1 MTPTSQPRL
10 ATQNAGAAFRTLWPL
25 LAVMLFFFGSWYL
38 AGKNIRTISDDNA
51 LVIRSQ
57 ETMTALGDVL
67 SAVQDAETG
76 QRGYL
81 LTGNDSYLEPYR
93 TAMGVA
99 STRLAAIEKTLA
111 DDPAQGDRL
120 KQLARKVQDKL
131 DELHETIELRRTQ
144 GLEAALSVVNSNR
157 GKAAMDD
164 IRSRLAAMRAI
175 ELDKR
180 ARRLAEMQSAYKA
193 ALTSGAA
200 SAALGIVL
208 TIFIAFLLRRHSRA
222 RERDAWL
229 QSGRLEL
236 ATATGG
242 DLDSGAL
249 ARASLAFLARF
260 TGAEAGMLFVPEAAG
275 FRQIGAVGTASSA
288 GDGNAEALRVGG
300 SLLGRAVDE
309 QRVLVV
315 SDVPPGY
322 FTVGSGLGQA
332 QPRHLVIAPSIHEG
346 EVSGVIEL
354 GFFGAVPAEVVE
366 LLELASGD
374 MAVALR
380 SAAYRARLSQLLA
393 QTQRQSEALQAQ
405 SEELRVSN
413 EELEEQSRALRASQ
427 HELEEQQAELE
438 QTNNQLSDQSQQ
450 LEDERDKLARAN
462 ATIVA
467 ESHKV
472 QRASQYKSE
481 FLANMSHELRTP
493 LNSALILSKLLGD
506 NRDGNLSEEQV
517 KFAKTIHASG
527 TDLLNLIN
535 DILDL
540 SKIEAGHIE
549 VRAERFGV
557 ERLLSD
563 IAALLGPVA
572 SEKGLSLDVSVAADC
587 PPVIESDRQRIEQIL
602 KNLLSNALK
611 FTEVGG
617 VSVSASA
624 TRDGQVVFS
633 VTDTGIGIAP
643 DQQARIFE
651 AFQQADGSISRRYGG
666 TGLGLS
672 ISQELARLLGGDITV
687 ESEPGKGSCFRLVV
701 ATRLATAERPALPV
715 SVPAAAPARAA
726 IAPPRPVIAQ
736 EAGPAP
742 LATRQAGAT
751 NGKVGSNGRRLILII
766 EDDVAFGQIVSDL
779 AEEMGF
785 RAKVA
790 HTASEALTAARA
802 ELPHAIVLD
811 VGLPDQSG
819 LSVLD
824 VLKHDMRTRHI
835 PIHVVSAM
843 DHSRKALSLGAVGYL
858 GKPATREEL
867 AGVLDSLE
875 RRLSQRPR
883 QVLVVEDDA
892 VQLDA
897 VRELLAL
904 ADVQTIGARSASECV
919 QALAQHTFDCMV
931 LDLTLPDAS
940 GFELLERLSEQS
952 AHALP
957 PIIVYTGR
965 ELSPAEEVRLGRYS
979 SSIIIKGA
987 RSPERLLDEVT
998 LFLHQVV
1005 SELPE
1010 SQQGMIRTAQH
1021 RDTAL
1026 EGRRVLIVEDD
1037 VRNIYALMNVLEP
1050 HGCKVSIARNGQE
1063 AIDALHAAAVGPAPI
1078 ELVLM
1083 DIMMPVK
1090 DGLTATR
1097 EIRLDGR
1104 FARLPIIALTAKAM
1118 PDDQQQ
1124 CIQAGASDYI
1134 AKPLDVDKL
1143 VSLIRVWLMA

>member
-1 MTPTSQPRL
+1 MTTTPKSRA
-10 ATQNAGAAFRTLWPL
+10 ATPAGTAFRTLLPL
-25 LAVMLFFFGSWYL
+25 LVVMLFFLGSGYL
-38 AGKNIRTISDDNA
+38 AGKNIQTIREGSA

-57 ETMTALGDVL
+57 ETMTALSDVL

-81 LTGNDSYLEPYR
+81 LTGDDSYLEPYR
-93 TAMGVA
+93 AALGLA
-99 STRLAAIEKTLA
+99 STRLDAMEKALA
-111 DDPAQGDRL
+111 DDPAQQDRL
-120 KQLARKVQDKL
+120 KLLARRVQDKL
-131 DELHETIELRRTQ
+131 DELRETIELRRTQ
-144 GLEAALSVVNSNR
+144 GLEPALAVVTSNR

-164 IRSRLAAMRAI
+164 IRARLAAMGAI

-180 ARRLAEMQSAYKA
+180 ARRLEEMESAYNT
-193 ALTSGAA
+193 ALTSGSA
-200 SAALGIVL
+200 SAVLGIVL
-208 TIFIAFLLRRHSRA
+208 TIFIAFLLRRHTRA

-229 QSGRLEL
+229 QRGRLEL

-249 ARASLAFLARF
+249 ARASLNFLARF
-260 TGAEAGMLFVPEAAG
+260 TGAEAGMLFVPAANG
-275 FRQIGAVGTASSA
+275 FQQIGAVGTASA
-288 GDGNAEALRVGG
+288 PDGSDLQRDGG

-309 QRVLVV
+309 KRALVV
-315 SDVPPGY
+315 ADVPPGY
-322 FTVGSGLGQA
+322 FTVASGLGQA

-380 SAAYRARLSQLLA
+380 SAAYRAKLSDLLA
-393 QTQRQSEALQAQ
+393 QTQRQSEALQVQ

-413 EELEEQSRALRASQ
+413 EELEEQSRALRGSQ

-438 QTNNQLSDQSQQ
+438 QTNNQLFDQSQQ
-450 LEDERDKLARAN
+450 LESERDKLARAN
-462 ATIVA
+462 AAIVA

-506 NRDGNLSEEQV
+506 NRDGNLSDEQV
-517 KFAKTIHASG
+517 KFARTIYSSG

-535 DILDL
+535 EILDL
-540 SKIEAGHIE
+540 SKIEAGHID
-549 VRAERFGV
+549 VHAERFGV
-557 ERLLSD
+557 EKLLAD

-572 SEKGLSLDVSVAADC
+572 SEKGLTLDVSMMADC

-602 KNLLSNALK
+602 KNLMSNALK
-611 FTEVGG
+611 FTETGG
-617 VSVSASA
+617 VTVTASA
-624 TRDGQVVFS
+624 ARNGRVAFS
-633 VTDTGIGIAP
+633 VTDSGIGIAP
-643 DQQARIFE
+643 EQQARIFE

-687 ESEPGKGSCFRLVV
+687 ESEPGKGSCFRLLV
-701 ATRLATAERPALPV
+701 AARLAAGERAAAP
-715 SVPAAAPARAA
+715 VPAPAPARAEM
-726 IAPPRPVIAQ
+726 PLPRPAMAQ
-736 EAGPAP
+736 EPR
-742 LATRQAGAT
+742 TAGAA
-751 NGKVGSNGRRLILII
+751 GKAGSNGRGLILVV
-766 EDDVAFGQIVSDL
+766 EDDIAFGQIVSDL
-779 AEEMGF
+779 AVEMGF
-785 RAKVA
+785 RAQVA
-790 HTASEALTAARA
+790 QTAGEALAAARA

-835 PIHVVSAM
+835 PIHVVSAT

-858 GKPATREEL
+858 GKPATRDEL
-867 AGVLDSLE
+867 ANVLLSLE

-883 QVLVVEDDA
+883 LVLVVEDDA

-904 ADVQTIGARSASECV
+904 ADVETIGARSAAECL

-931 LDLTLPDAS
+931 LDLSLPDAS
-940 GFELLERLSEQS
+940 GFELLEMLSEQS
-952 AHALP
+952 VDALP

-965 ELSPAEEVRLGRYS
+965 VLSPAEEVRLGRYS

-998 LFLHQVV
+998 LFLHKVV
-1005 SELPE
+1005 SDLPE

-1026 EGRRVLIVEDD
+1026 EGRRVLVVEDD

-1050 HGCKVSIARNGQE
+1050 HGCKVTIARNGQE
-1063 AIDALHAAAVGPAPI
+1063 AIDILAATVAGPAPI

-1097 EIRLDGR
+1097 EIRQDGR
-1104 FARLPIIALTAKAM
+1104 FGKLPIIALTAKAM

-1124 CIQAGASDYI
+1124 CIQAGANDYV

>member
-1 MTPTSQPRL
+1 MSMTSMPHSRL
-10 ATQNAGAAFRTLWPL
+10 ASQQAAAAFRTLWPL
-25 LAVMLFFFGSWYL
+25 LAVMLFFIATGLL
-38 AGKNIRTISDDNA
+38 AGENIRAVREGSA

-57 ETMTALGDVL
+57 ETMTALGEVL

-81 LTGNDSYLEPYR
+81 LTGDDSYLEPYR
-93 TAMGVA
+93 TALGAA
-99 STRLAAIEKTLA
+99 STRLEAMQKVLV
-111 DDPAQGDRL
+111 DDPAQGERL
-120 KQLARKVQDKL
+120 TLLARRVQDKL
-131 DELHETIELRRTQ
+131 DELHETIELRRTK
-144 GLEAALSVVNSNR
+144 GLDAALAVVTSNR

-164 IRSRLAAMRAI
+164 IRERLGAMGVI
-175 ELDKR
+175 EQGKR
-180 ARRLAEMQSAYKA
+180 AKRLEEMESAYRT

-200 SAALGIVL
+200 SAVLGIVL
-208 TIFIAFLLRRHSRA
+208 TIFIAIMLRRHSRA

-229 QSGRLEL
+229 QRGRLEL

-242 DLDSGAL
+242 DLDSATL
-249 ARASLAFLARF
+249 AQASLGFLVGFA
-260 TGAEAGMLFVPEAAG
+260 GAEAGMLFEPVAGG
-275 FRQIGAVGTASSA
+275 FRQIGAVGTAPASEGS
-288 GDGNAEALRVGG
+288 DTLRGNS

-309 QRVLVV
+309 KRVLVV

-354 GFFGAVPAEVVE
+354 GFFGAVPVIVVE

-380 SAAYRARLSQLLA
+380 SAAYRAKLTELLGH
-393 QTQRQSEALQAQ
+393 TQRQSESLQMQ

-413 EELEEQSRALRASQ
+413 EELEEQSRALRTSQ

-438 QTNNQLSDQSQQ
+438 QTNNQLFDQSQQ
-450 LEDERDKLARAN
+450 LETERNKLVRAN
-462 ATIVA
+462 AAIAA
-467 ESHKV
+467 ESQKV

-493 LNSALILSKLLGD
+493 LNSALILSKLLSD

-517 KFAKTIHASG
+517 KFARTIHSSG
-527 TDLLNLIN
+527 SDLLNLIN
-535 DILDL
+535 EILDL
-540 SKIEAGHIE
+540 SKIEAGQIE
-549 VRAERFGV
+549 VHAERFDV
-557 ERLLSD
+557 EKLLSD
-563 IAALLGPVA
+563 LEELLGPVA
-572 SEKGLSLDVSVAADC
+572 SEKGLSFETAVTPDC
-587 PPVIESDRQRIEQIL
+587 PAFIESDRQRIEQIL
-602 KNLLSNALK
+602 KNLLSNGLK
-611 FTEVGG
+611 FTEQGG
-617 VSVSASA
+617 VTVSASA
-624 TRDGQVVFS
+624 VRGGQVVFS
-633 VTDTGIGIAP
+633 VTDSGIGIEP

-672 ISQELARLLGGDITV
+672 ISQELARLLGGEITV
-687 ESEPGKGSCFRLVV
+687 ESELGKGSCFRLTV
-701 ATRLATAERPALPV
+701 AARLQTEERPSPPETAPVAALPRA
-715 SVPAAAPARAA
+715 SLPAKYSASE
-726 IAPPRPVIAQ
+726 Q
-736 EAGPAP
+736 EF
-742 LATRQAGAT
+742 RQT
-751 NGKVGSNGRRLILII
+751 TIPSSKVNNGRGLILIV
-766 EDDVAFGQIVSDL
+766 EDDVAFGEIVSDL
-779 AEEMGF
+779 AREMGF
-785 RAKVA
+785 RAHVA
-790 HTASEALTAARA
+790 QTASEALAAA
-802 ELPHAIVLD
+802 KGELPHAIVLD

-824 VLKHDMRTRHI
+824 ILKHDMRTRHI
-835 PIHVVSAM
+835 PIHVVSGQ

-858 GKPATREEL
+858 GKPASRDAL

-875 RRLSQRPR
+875 RRVSQRPR
-883 QVLVVEDDA
+883 LVLVVEDDA

-904 ADVQTIGARSASECV
+904 ADVETMGARSAAQCLE
-919 QALAQHTFDCMV
+919 ALAQHTFDCMV

-940 GFELLERLSEQS
+940 GFELLEMLSAQGP
-952 AHALP
+952 HPLP
-957 PIIVYTGR
+957 PVIVYTGR
-965 ELSPAEEVRLGRYS
+965 VLSPVEEVRLGRYS

-1010 SQQGMIRTAQH
+1010 SKQGMIRTARH
-1021 RDTAL
+1021 RDSTL
-1026 EGRRVLIVEDD
+1026 DGRRVLVVEDD

-1050 HGCKVSIARNGQE
+1050 HGCELTIARNGQE
-1063 AIDALHAAAVGPAPI
+1063 AIDALNTAVEGPAPI

-1097 EIRLDGR
+1097 EIRLDVR
-1104 FARLPIIALTAKAM
+1104 FAKLPIIALTAKAM
-1118 PDDQQQ
+1118 PDDQKQ
-1124 CIQAGASDYI
+1124 CIQAGANDYV

-1143 VSLIRVWLMA
+1143 VSLIRVWLTA

>member
-1 MTPTSQPRL
+1 MPTTPKPSV
-10 ATQNAGAAFRTLWPL
+10 ATQAGTGFRTLWPL
-25 LAVMLFFFGSWYL
+25 LAVMLFFLGSGFL
-38 AGKNIRTISDDNA
+38 AGKNIRTIREGNA

-81 LTGNDSYLEPYR
+81 LTGDDSYLEPYR
-93 TAMGVA
+93 TALGVA
-99 STRLAAIEKTLA
+99 STRLETVEKALA
-111 DDPAQGDRL
+111 DDPAQVDRL
-120 KQLARKVQDKL
+120 KLLARRVQDKL
-131 DELHETIELRRTQ
+131 DELHETIEVRRTQ
-144 GLEAALSVVNSNR
+144 GLEPTLAVVGSNR

-164 IRSRLAAMRAI
+164 IRARLAAMGAI

-180 ARRLAEMQSAYKA
+180 AKRLEEMESAYNT
-193 ALTSGAA
+193 ALSSGAA
-200 SAALGIVL
+200 SAVLGIVL
-208 TIFIAFLLRRHSRA
+208 TIFIAILLRRHTRA

-229 QSGRLEL
+229 QRGRLEL
-236 ATATGG
+236 TTATDG
-242 DLDSGAL
+242 DLDSGSL
-249 ARASLAFLARF
+249 ARASLGVLAGF
-260 TGAEAGMLFVPEAAG
+260 TGAQAGMLFVPEDNG
-275 FRQIGAVGTASSA
+275 FRQIGAVGTASA
-288 GDGNAEALRVGG
+288 PDGTDQLRDSG

-309 QRVLVV
+309 KRVLVV

-366 LLELASGD
+366 LLQLASGD

-380 SAAYRARLSQLLA
+380 SAAYRAKLSELLA
-393 QTQRQSEALQAQ
+393 QTQRQTEALQVQ

-413 EELEEQSRALRASQ
+413 EELEEQSRALRGSQ

-438 QTNNQLSDQSQQ
+438 QTNNQLFDQSQQ
-450 LEDERDKLARAN
+450 LENERDKLARAN
-462 ATIVA
+462 AAIVA
-467 ESHKV
+467 EADKV

-506 NRDGNLSEEQV
+506 NRDGNLSAEQV
-517 KFAKTIHASG
+517 KFARTIHSSG

-535 DILDL
+535 EILDL

-549 VRAERFGV
+549 VHAERFGV
-557 ERLLSD
+557 EKLLTD
-563 IAALLGPVA
+563 ISALLGPVA
-572 SEKGLSLDVSVAADC
+572 SEKGLTLDVSMTGDC
-587 PPVIESDRQRIEQIL
+587 PVVIESDRQRIEQIL

-611 FTEVGG
+611 FTETGG
-617 VSVSASA
+617 VTVSVSSASNGKVA
-624 TRDGQVVFS
+624 FA
-633 VTDTGIGIAP
+633 VTDSGIGIAP
-643 DQQARIFE
+643 EQQARIFD

-701 ATRLATAERPALPV
+701 ATRLATTERPAAPEAMSAMV
-715 SVPAAAPARAA
+715 PARAA
-726 IAPPRPVIAQ
+726 FAAGGVAMALEARPVA
-736 EAGPAP
+736 AP
-742 LATRQAGAT
+742 GNKA
-751 NGKVGSNGRRLILII
+751 SSSGRGLILII
-766 EDDVAFGQIVSDL
+766 EDDPAFGQIVSDL
-779 AEEMGF
+779 AVEMGF
-785 RAKVA
+785 RAQVA
-790 HTASEALTAARA
+790 RTAAEALAAART

-811 VGLPDQSG
+811 IGLPDQSG

-824 VLKHDMRTRHI
+824 VLKHDIRTRHI
-835 PIHVVSAM
+835 PIHVVSAT
-843 DHSRKALSLGAVGYL
+843 DHSRKALALGAVGYL

-867 AGVLDSLE
+867 GNVLLSLE

-883 QVLVVEDDA
+883 LVLVVEDDD

-897 VRELLAL
+897 VRQLLAL
-904 ADVQTIGARSASECV
+904 ADVETIGARSASECL
-919 QALAQHTFDCMV
+919 QALAQNTFDCMV

-940 GFELLERLSEQS
+940 GFELLELLSEQS
-952 AHALP
+952 PHALP

-965 ELSPAEEVRLGRYS
+965 VLSPAEEVRLGRYS

-998 LFLHQVV
+998 LFLHKVV
-1005 SELPE
+1005 SDLPE

-1063 AIDALHAAAVGPAPI
+1063 AIDALTTAVDGPSPI

-1083 DIMMPVK
+1083 DIMMPIK

-1097 EIRLDGR
+1097 EIRQDGR
-1104 FARLPIIALTAKAM
+1104 SSPSPPRRCRMTNSN
-1118 PDDQQQ
+1118 
-1124 CIQAGASDYI
+1124 ASR
-1134 AKPLDVDKL
+1134 PVQTTT
-1143 VSLIRVWLMA
+1143 

>member
-1 MTPTSQPRL
+1 MPSRSQLRP
-10 ATQNAGAAFRTLWPL
+10 ATRDTGATFRMLWPL
-25 LAVMLFFFGSWYL
+25 VAVMLFFLGSGFL
-38 AGKNIRTISDDNA
+38 AGKNIRTIQQGSA

-57 ETMTALGDVL
+57 ETMNAMGDVL

-81 LTGNDSYLEPYR
+81 LTGDESYLEPYR
-93 TAMGVA
+93 TALAVA
-99 STRLAAIEKTLA
+99 STRLDAMQRSLA

-120 KQLARKVQDKL
+120 KLLARRVQDKL
-131 DELHETIELRRTQ
+131 DELHATIELRRTQ
-144 GLEAALSVVNSNR
+144 GFDAALAVVSSNS

-164 IRSRLAAMRAI
+164 IRARLAAMRAI

-180 ARRLAEMQSAYKA
+180 AQRLSEMESAYA
-193 ALTSGAA
+193 TALSSGAA
-200 SAALGIVL
+200 SAVLGTLL
-208 TIFIAFLLRRHSRA
+208 TIFIAFLLRRHTRA

-229 QSGRLEL
+229 QRGRLEL

-242 DLDSGAL
+242 DLDGASL
-249 ARASLAFLARF
+249 ARASLGFLAGF
-260 TGAEAGMLFVPEAAG
+260 TGAQAGKLFVPGALG
-275 FRQIGAVGTASSA
+275 FQQIGAVGTATSPEDTASSA
-288 GDGNAEALRVGG
+288 QPLVGG
-300 SLLGRAVDE
+300 LLGRAVDE
-309 QRVLVV
+309 KRVLLVN
-315 SDVPPGY
+315 DVPPGY

-332 QPRHLVIAPSIHEG
+332 QPRHLVIAPSLHEG
-346 EVSGVIEL
+346 EVTGVIEL
-354 GFFGAVPAEVVE
+354 GFFGTVPAEVIE
-366 LLELASGD
+366 LLELASAD

-380 SAAYRARLSQLLA
+380 SAAYRSRLSELLA
-393 QTQRQSEALQAQ
+393 QTQRQSETLQVQ

-438 QTNNQLSDQSQQ
+438 QTNSQLFEQSQQ
-450 LEDERDKLARAN
+450 LEEERDKLARAN
-462 ATIVA
+462 AGIVA

-506 NRDGNLSEEQV
+506 NRDGNLSAEQV
-517 KFAKTIHASG
+517 KFARTIHASG

-535 DILDL
+535 EILDL

-549 VRAERFGV
+549 VHAERFGV
-557 ERLLSD
+557 EKLLSD
-563 IAALLGPVA
+563 ISALLGPVA
-572 SEKGLSLDVSVAADC
+572 SEKGLSLEVSMSADC
-587 PPVIESDRQRIEQIL
+587 PAMIESDRQRIEQIL

-611 FTEVGG
+611 FTEAGSVA
-617 VSVSASA
+617 VSASA
-624 TRDGQVVFS
+624 TRDGKVVFA
-633 VTDTGIGIAP
+633 VRDTGIGIAAE
-643 DQQARIFE
+643 QQARIFE

-701 ATRLATAERPALPV
+701 ATKLATQEPPAPPVAAAPVAPPRATRADVRPALV
-715 SVPAAAPARAA
+715 NTRAA
-726 IAPPRPVIAQ
+726 GD
-736 EAGPAP
+736 AGNKP
-742 LATRQAGAT
+742 
-751 NGKVGSNGRRLILII
+751 GSSGRGLILII
-766 EDDVAFGQIVSDL
+766 EDDVAFGEIVSDL
-779 AEEMGF
+779 AHEMGF

-790 HTASEALTAARA
+790 QTAGEALAAARA
-802 ELPHAIVLD
+802 EPPHAIVLD
-811 VGLPDQSG
+811 IGLPDQSG

-835 PIHVVSAM
+835 PIHVVSAT
-843 DHSRKALSLGAVGYL
+843 DHSHKALSLGAVGYL

-883 QVLVVEDDA
+883 RVLVVEDDA

-897 VRELLAL
+897 VRELLAV
-904 ADVQTIGARSASECV
+904 ADVETIGARSASECLQV
-919 QALAQHTFDCMV
+919 LEQHSFDCMV

-940 GFELLERLSEQS
+940 GFELLELLTEKSL
-952 AHALP
+952 HALP
-957 PIIVYTGR
+957 PVIVYTGR
-965 ELSPAEEVRLGRYS
+965 VLSPAEEVRLGRYS

-998 LFLHQVV
+998 LFLHKVV
-1005 SELPE
+1005 SDLPE

-1026 EGRRVLIVEDD
+1026 EGRRVLVVEDD

-1050 HGCKVSIARNGQE
+1050 HGCKVSIARNGQD
-1063 AIDALHAAAVGPAPI
+1063 AIDALTAAVDGPAPI

-1097 EIRLDGR
+1097 EIRQDGR
-1104 FARLPIIALTAKAM
+1104 FGKLPIIALTAKAM

-1124 CIQAGASDYI
+1124 CIQAGANDYI

>member
-1 MTPTSQPRL
+1 MPSSPKPR
-10 ATQNAGAAFRTLWPL
+10 AAIQTGTASRTLWPL
-25 LAVMLFFFGSWYL
+25 LAVMVFFL
-38 AGKNIRTISDDNA
+38 ASGFLAVKNIHTIREGSA

-57 ETMTALGDVL
+57 ETMTALADVL
-67 SAVQDAETG
+67 SSVQDAETG

-81 LTGNDSYLEPYR
+81 LTGDDNYLEPYR
-93 TAMGVA
+93 AALGVA
-99 STRLAAIEKTLA
+99 STRLEAVKEALA
-111 DDPAQGDRL
+111 DDPAQRDRL
-120 KQLARKVQDKL
+120 KLLARRVQDKL
-131 DELHETIELRRTQ
+131 DELHETIEVRRTQ
-144 GLEAALSVVNSNR
+144 GLEPTLAVVGSNR

-164 IRSRLAAMRAI
+164 IRARLAAMGAV

-180 ARRLAEMQSAYKA
+180 ARRLEEMESAYSA
-193 ALTSGAA
+193 ALSSGAA
-200 SAALGIVL
+200 SAVLGIVL
-208 TIFIAFLLRRHSRA
+208 TIFIAFLLRRHTRA

-229 QSGRLEL
+229 QRGRLEL

-242 DLDSGAL
+242 DLDSVAL
-249 ARASLAFLARF
+249 ARASLGFLTRF
-260 TGAEAGMLFVPEAAG
+260 TGAEAGMLFEPATTG
-275 FRQIGAVGTASSA
+275 FRQIGAVGAASSP
-288 GDGNAEALRVGG
+288 DGASVQRDRG

-309 QRVLVV
+309 KRVLVV

-366 LLELASGD
+366 LLELASAD

-380 SAAYRARLSQLLA
+380 SAAYRARLSELLA
-393 QTQRQSEALQAQ
+393 QTQRQTEALQVQ
-405 SEELRVSN
+405 SEELKVSN
-413 EELEEQSRALRASQ
+413 EELEEQSRALRGSQ

-438 QTNNQLSDQSQQ
+438 QTNSQLFDQSQQ
-450 LEDERDKLARAN
+450 LEEERDKLARAN
-462 ATIVA
+462 AAILA

-506 NRDGNLSEEQV
+506 NRDGNLTAEQV
-517 KFAKTIHASG
+517 KFARTIHSSG
-527 TDLLNLIN
+527 TDLLVLIN
-535 DILDL
+535 EILDL

-549 VRAERFGV
+549 VHAERFGV
-557 ERLLSD
+557 EKLLSG

-572 SEKGLSLDVSVAADC
+572 SEKGLSLDVLMTADC

-611 FTEVGG
+611 FTEQGG
-617 VSVSASA
+617 VTVSASA
-624 TRDGQVVFS
+624 SGDGHIVFS

-643 DQQARIFE
+643 QQQARIFE

-701 ATRLATAERPALPV
+701 ATRLATAARPAV
-715 SVPAAAPARAA
+715 SVAVTAAASARATYVANTPAAAPE
-726 IAPPRPVIAQ
+726 PRPTSGGGNRADST
-736 EAGPAP
+736 ERG
-742 LATRQAGAT
+742 
-751 NGKVGSNGRRLILII
+751 LILIV
-766 EDDVAFGQIVSDL
+766 EDDIAFGQIVSDL
-779 AEEMGF
+779 ATEMGF
-785 RAKVA
+785 RARVA
-790 HTASEALTAARA
+790 QTAGEALAAARA

-824 VLKHDMRTRHI
+824 VLKRDMHTRHI
-835 PIHVVSAM
+835 PIHVVSAL
-843 DHSRKALSLGAVGYL
+843 DHSRKALSLGAVGFL
-858 GKPATREEL
+858 GKPATRDEL
-867 AGVLDSLE
+867 ADVLLSLE
-875 RRLSQRPR
+875 RRLSLRPR
-883 QVLVVEDDA
+883 LVLVVEDDA

-904 ADVQTIGARSASECV
+904 ADVQTIGARSAAECL
-919 QALAQHTFDCMV
+919 QALGEHSFDCMV
-931 LDLTLPDAS
+931 LDLTLSDAS
-940 GFELLERLSEQS
+940 GFELLEMLSAQS
-952 AHALP
+952 AEALP

-965 ELSPAEEVRLGRYS
+965 VLSTAEEVRLGRYS
-979 SSIIIKGA
+979 RSIIIKGA

-1010 SQQGMIRTAQH
+1010 SKQGMLRTAQH

-1050 HGCKVSIARNGQE
+1050 HGCKVTIARNGQE
-1063 AIDALHAAAVGPAPI
+1063 AIDVLTAAVTGPAPI

-1090 DGLTATR
+1090 DGLTASR
-1097 EIRLDGR
+1097 EIRQDGR
-1104 FARLPIIALTAKAM
+1104 FDTLPIIALTAKAM

-1124 CIQAGASDYI
+1124 CIQAGANDYV

-1143 VSLIRVWLMA
+1143 VSLIRVWLTA

>member
-1 MTPTSQPRL
+1 MPSSQARL
-10 ATQNAGAAFRTLWPL
+10 ATRDTGTALRTLWPL
-25 LAVMLFFFGSWYL
+25 LAVMVFFLGSGFL
-38 AGKNIRTISDDNA
+38 AGKNIQTIREGSA

-57 ETMTALGDVL
+57 ETMTAMGDVL

-81 LTGNDSYLEPYR
+81 LTGDESYLEPYR
-93 TAMGVA
+93 TALGVA
-99 STRLAAIEKTLA
+99 STRLEAMESALEG
-111 DDPAQGDRL
+111 DPAQKDRL
-120 KQLARKVQDKL
+120 KLLARRVQDKM

-144 GLEAALSVVNSNR
+144 GFDAALAVVNSNS

-164 IRSRLAAMRAI
+164 IRARLAAMRAI

-180 ARRLAEMQSAYKA
+180 AQRLQEMDAAYNA
-193 ALTSGAA
+193 ALSSGTA
-200 SAALGIVL
+200 SAVLGTVL
-208 TIFIAFLLRRHSRA
+208 TIFIAFLLRRHTRA

-229 QSGRLEL
+229 QRGRLEL

-242 DLDSGAL
+242 DLDSGTL
-249 ARASLAFLARF
+249 ARTSLGFLARF
-260 TGAEAGMLFVPEAAG
+260 TGAEAGMLFVPEATG
-275 FRQIGAVGTASSA
+275 FKQIGAVGTAA
-288 GDGNAEALRVGG
+288 VADAPDGGELRGSG

-309 QRVLVV
+309 KRVIVV
-315 SDVPPGY
+315 SDVPTGY

-354 GFFGAVPAEVVE
+354 GFFGEVPADVVE
-366 LLELASGD
+366 LLERASGD

-380 SAAYRARLSQLLA
+380 SAAYRARLSELLKE
-393 QTQRQSEALQAQ
+393 TQRQSETLQVQ

-413 EELEEQSRALRASQ
+413 EELEEHSRALRSSQ

-438 QTNNQLSDQSQQ
+438 QTNNQLFDQSQQ

-462 ATIVA
+462 AAIVA
-467 ESHKV
+467 ESNNV

-506 NRDGNLSEEQV
+506 NRDGNLTAEQV
-517 KFAKTIHASG
+517 KFARTIHASG

-535 DILDL
+535 EILDL

-549 VRAERFGV
+549 VQAERFGV
-557 ERLLSD
+557 DKLLSD
-563 IAALLGPVA
+563 ISALLGPVA
-572 SEKGLSLDVSVAADC
+572 SEKGLSFEVSTTADC
-587 PPVIESDRQRIEQIL
+587 PAVIESDRQRIEQIL

-611 FTEVGG
+611 FTEAGG
-617 VSVSASA
+617 VSVVASA
-624 TRDGQVVFS
+624 TRDGKVAFS
-633 VTDTGIGIAP
+633 VTDSGIGIAP
-643 DQQARIFE
+643 EQQSRIFE

-672 ISQELARLLGGDITV
+672 ISQELARLLGGDISV

-701 ATRLATAERPALPV
+701 AARLASGERPA
-715 SVPAAAPARAA
+715 APAV
-726 IAPPRPVIAQ
+726 IPVQAPPR
-736 EAGPAP
+736 AP
-742 LATRQAGAT
+742 LAHPRPAT
-751 NGKVGSNGRRLILII
+751 SQDLRAAPPGNNGRGLILVI
-766 EDDVAFGQIVSDL
+766 EDDVAFGEIVSDL
-779 AEEMGF
+779 AQEMGF
-785 RAKVA
+785 RTRVA
-790 HTASEALTAARA
+790 HTAGDALAVART

-811 VGLPDQSG
+811 IGLPDQSG

-843 DHSRKALSLGAVGYL
+843 DHSHKALSLGAVGYL
-858 GKPATREEL
+858 NKPATREQL
-867 AGVLDSLE
+867 AGVFDSLE
-875 RRLSQRPR
+875 RRLLQRPR
-883 QVLVVEDDA
+883 RVLVVEDDA

-897 VRELLAL
+897 VRELLAV
-904 ADVQTIGARSASECV
+904 ADVETIGAQSASECL
-919 QALAQHTFDCMV
+919 QALAEHSFDCMV

-940 GFELLERLSEQS
+940 GFELLELLTEKSL
-952 AHALP
+952 HALP
-957 PIIVYTGR
+957 PVIVYTGR
-965 ELSPAEEVRLGRYS
+965 VLSPAEEVRLGRYS

-998 LFLHQVV
+998 LFLHKVV
-1005 SELPE
+1005 SDLPE

-1050 HGCKVSIARNGQE
+1050 HGCKVTIARNGQE
-1063 AIDALHAAAVGPAPI
+1063 AIDTLTNAVEGPAPI

-1097 EIRLDGR
+1097 EIRQDGR
-1104 FARLPIIALTAKAM
+1104 FGKLPIIALTAKAM

-1124 CIQAGASDYI
+1124 CIQAGASDYV

>member
-1 MTPTSQPRL
+1 MPTTPKPRV
-10 ATQNAGAAFRTLWPL
+10 ATQAGTGFRTLWPL
-25 LAVMLFFFGSWYL
+25 LAVMLFFLGSGFL
-38 AGKNIRTISDDNA
+38 AGKNIHTIREGNA

-81 LTGNDSYLEPYR
+81 LTGDDSYLEPYR
-93 TAMGVA
+93 TALGVA
-99 STRLAAIEKTLA
+99 STRLETVEKSLA
-111 DDPAQGDRL
+111 DDPAQVDRL
-120 KQLARKVQDKL
+120 KLLARRVQDKL
-131 DELHETIELRRTQ
+131 DELHETIEVRRTQ
-144 GLEAALSVVNSNR
+144 GLEPTLEVVGSNR

-164 IRSRLAAMRAI
+164 IRARLASMGAI

-180 ARRLAEMQSAYKA
+180 AKRLEEMESAYNA
-193 ALTSGAA
+193 ALSSGAA
-200 SAALGIVL
+200 SAVLGILL
-208 TIFIAFLLRRHSRA
+208 TIFIAILLRRHTRA

-229 QSGRLEL
+229 QRGRLEL
-236 ATATGG
+236 TTATGG
-242 DLDSGAL
+242 DLDSGSL
-249 ARASLAFLARF
+249 ARASLGFLAGF
-260 TGAEAGMLFVPEAAG
+260 TGAQAGMLFVPEDNG
-275 FRQIGAVGTASSA
+275 FRQIGAVGTASA
-288 GDGNAEALRVGG
+288 PDGTDQLRDSG

-309 QRVLVV
+309 KRVLVV
-315 SDVPPGY
+315 SDVPQGY

-354 GFFGAVPAEVVE
+354 GFFSAVPSEVVE
-366 LLELASGD
+366 LLQLASGD

-380 SAAYRARLSQLLA
+380 SAAYRAKLSELLA
-393 QTQRQSEALQAQ
+393 QTQRQTEALQVQ

-413 EELEEQSRALRASQ
+413 EELEEQSRALRGSQ

-438 QTNNQLSDQSQQ
+438 QTNNQLFDQSQQ
-450 LEDERDKLARAN
+450 LENERDKLARAN
-462 ATIVA
+462 AAIVA
-467 ESHKV
+467 EADKV

-506 NRDGNLSEEQV
+506 NRDGNLSAEQV
-517 KFAKTIHASG
+517 KFARTIHSSG

-535 DILDL
+535 EILDL

-549 VRAERFGV
+549 VHAERFGV
-557 ERLLSD
+557 EKLLTD
-563 IAALLGPVA
+563 ISALLGPVA
-572 SEKGLSLDVSVAADC
+572 SEKGLTLDVSMTADC
-587 PPVIESDRQRIEQIL
+587 PVVIESDRQRIEQIL

-611 FTEVGG
+611 FTETGG
-617 VSVSASA
+617 VTVSVSSA
-624 TRDGQVVFS
+624 GNGKVAFA
-633 VTDTGIGIAP
+633 VTDSGIGIAP
-643 DQQARIFE
+643 EQQARIFD

-701 ATRLATAERPALPV
+701 ATRLATTERPAAPEALPAPV
-715 SVPAAAPARAA
+715 PARAPFA
-726 IAPPRPVIAQ
+726 AGGVAMAL
-736 EAGPAP
+736 EARP
-742 LATRQAGAT
+742 LAAPGSKAS
-751 NGKVGSNGRRLILII
+751 SNGRGLILII
-766 EDDVAFGQIVSDL
+766 EDDPAFGQIVSDL
-779 AEEMGF
+779 ALEMGF
-785 RAKVA
+785 RAQVA
-790 HTASEALTAARA
+790 QTAAEALAAART

-811 VGLPDQSG
+811 IGLPDQSG

-824 VLKHDMRTRHI
+824 VLKHDIRTRHI
-835 PIHVVSAM
+835 PIHVVSAT
-843 DHSRKALSLGAVGYL
+843 DHSRKALALGAVGYL

-867 AGVLDSLE
+867 GNVLLSLE

-883 QVLVVEDDA
+883 LVLVVEDDD

-897 VRELLAL
+897 VRQLLAL
-904 ADVQTIGARSASECV
+904 ADVETIGARSASECL
-919 QALAQHTFDCMV
+919 QALAQNTFDCMV
-931 LDLTLPDAS
+931 LDLSLPDAS
-940 GFELLERLSEQS
+940 GFELLELLSEQS
-952 AHALP
+952 PHALP

-965 ELSPAEEVRLGRYS
+965 VLSPSEEVRLGRYS

-998 LFLHQVV
+998 LFLHKVV
-1005 SELPE
+1005 SDLPE
-1010 SQQGMIRTAQH
+1010 SQQGMIRSAQH

-1026 EGRRVLIVEDD
+1026 EGRRVLVVEDD

-1050 HGCKVSIARNGQE
+1050 HGCKVTIARNGQE
-1063 AIDALHAAAVGPAPI
+1063 AIDVLTAAVGGPSPI

-1097 EIRLDGR
+1097 EIRQDGR
-1104 FARLPIIALTAKAM
+1104 FGKLPIIALTAKAM

-1124 CIQAGASDYI
+1124 CIQAGANDYV

>member
-1 MTPTSQPRL
+1 MPSSQARL
-10 ATQNAGAAFRTLWPL
+10 ATRDTGSAFRTLWPL
-25 LAVMLFFFGSWYL
+25 LAVMLFFLGSGFL
-38 AGKNIRTISDDNA
+38 AGKNIQTIRKGSA

-57 ETMTALGDVL
+57 ETMNAMGDVL

-81 LTGNDSYLEPYR
+81 LTGDESYLEPYR
-93 TAMGVA
+93 TALAVA
-99 STRLAAIEKTLA
+99 STRLEAMESALS
-111 DDPAQGDRL
+111 DDPAQRDRL
-120 KQLARKVQDKL
+120 KLLSRRVQDKM
-131 DELHETIELRRTQ
+131 DELRETIDLRRSQ
-144 GLEAALSVVNSNR
+144 GFEAALAVVNSNS

-164 IRSRLAAMRAI
+164 IRARLAAMRAI

-180 ARRLAEMQSAYKA
+180 AERLAEMESAYNT
-193 ALTSGAA
+193 ALSSGTA
-200 SAALGIVL
+200 SAVLGTVL
-208 TIFIAFLLRRHSRA
+208 TIFIAFLLRRHTRA

-229 QSGRLEL
+229 QRGRLEL

-242 DLDSGAL
+242 DLDSGTL
-249 ARASLAFLARF
+249 ARTSLGFLARF
-260 TGAEAGMLFVPEAAG
+260 TGAEAGMLFVPEGSG
-275 FRQIGAVGTASSA
+275 FRQIGAVGTASPTDA
-288 GDGNAEALRVGG
+288 PEDGELRGSG

-309 QRVLVV
+309 KRVIVV

-332 QPRHLVIAPSIHEG
+332 QPRHLVIAPSLHEG

-366 LLELASGD
+366 LLERASGD

-380 SAAYRARLSQLLA
+380 SAAYRARLSELLA
-393 QTQRQSEALQAQ
+393 KTQRQSETLQVQ

-438 QTNNQLSDQSQQ
+438 QTNNQLFDQSQQ

-462 ATIVA
+462 AAIVA
-467 ESHKV
+467 ESNNV

-506 NRDGNLSEEQV
+506 NREGNLSAEQV
-517 KFAKTIHASG
+517 KFARTIHASG

-535 DILDL
+535 EILDL

-549 VRAERFGV
+549 VHAERFGV
-557 ERLLSD
+557 EKLLTD
-563 IAALLGPVA
+563 ISALLGPVA
-572 SEKGLSLDVSVAADC
+572 NEKGLTFDVSATADC
-587 PPVIESDRQRIEQIL
+587 PAIIESDRQRIEQIL

-611 FTEVGG
+611 FTDVGG
-617 VSVSASA
+617 VSVVASA
-624 TRDGQVVFS
+624 THDGKVAFA
-633 VTDTGIGIAP
+633 VTDSGIGIEP
-643 DQQARIFE
+643 EQQSRIFE

-672 ISQELARLLGGDITV
+672 ISQELARLLGGDISV
-687 ESEPGKGSCFRLVV
+687 QSEPGKGSCFRLVV
-701 ATRLATAERPALPV
+701 AARLASTERPAASAAV
-715 SVPAAAPARAA
+715 SVPAAMAPV
-726 IAPPRPVIAQ
+726 RPAKAQ
-736 EAGPAP
+736 DTRSPAP
-742 LATRQAGAT
+742 S
-751 NGKVGSNGRRLILII
+751 SNGRGLILII
-766 EDDVAFGQIVSDL
+766 EDDIAFGEIVSDL
-779 AEEMGF
+779 AQEMGF
-785 RAKVA
+785 RAQVA
-790 HTASEALTAARA
+790 RTASEALAAARS

-811 VGLPDQSG
+811 IGLPDQSG

-843 DHSRKALSLGAVGYL
+843 DHSHKALSLGAVGYL

-883 QVLVVEDDA
+883 RVLVVEDDA

-897 VRELLAL
+897 VRELLAV
-904 ADVQTIGARSASECV
+904 ADVETIGARSASECL
-919 QALAQHTFDCMV
+919 QALEQHSFDCMV

-940 GFELLERLSEQS
+940 GFELLELLTEKSV
-952 AHALP
+952 HALP
-957 PIIVYTGR
+957 PVIVYTGR
-965 ELSPAEEVRLGRYS
+965 VLSQAEEMRLGRYS

-998 LFLHQVV
+998 LFLHKVV
-1005 SELPE
+1005 SDLPE

-1050 HGCKVSIARNGQE
+1050 HGCKVTIARNGQE
-1063 AIDALHAAAVGPAPI
+1063 AIDTLTNAVDGPAPI

-1097 EIRLDGR
+1097 EIRQDGR
-1104 FARLPIIALTAKAM
+1104 FSKLPIIALTAKAM

-1124 CIQAGASDYI
+1124 CIQAGASDYV

>member
-1 MTPTSQPRL
+1 M
-10 ATQNAGAAFRTLWPL
+10 
-25 LAVMLFFFGSWYL
+25 VFFLGSGFL
-38 AGKNIRTISDDNA
+38 AGKNIATIREDNT

-57 ETMTALGDVL
+57 ETMTAMGDVL

-81 LTGNDSYLEPYR
+81 LTGDEGYLEPYR
-93 TAMGVA
+93 TALAVA
-99 STRLAAIEKTLA
+99 STRLEAMESALT
-111 DDPAQGDRL
+111 DDPAQRDRL
-120 KQLARKVQDKL
+120 KLLSRRVQDKL

-144 GLEAALSVVNSNR
+144 GFEAALAVVNSNS

-164 IRSRLAAMRAI
+164 IRARLASMRAI

-180 ARRLAEMQSAYKA
+180 AQRLAEMESAYNT
-193 ALTSGAA
+193 ALSSGTA
-200 SAALGIVL
+200 SAVLGTVL
-208 TIFIAFLLRRHSRA
+208 TIFIAFLLRRHTRA

-229 QSGRLEL
+229 QRGRLEL

-242 DLDSGAL
+242 DLDSGTL
-249 ARASLAFLARF
+249 ARTSLGFLARF
-260 TGAEAGMLFVPEAAG
+260 TGAEAGMLFVPEDAG
-275 FRQIGAVGTASSA
+275 FRQIGAVGTASATDAPES
-288 GDGNAEALRVGG
+288 GELRGSG

-309 QRVLVV
+309 KRVIVV

-354 GFFGAVPAEVVE
+354 GFFAAVPAEVVE
-366 LLELASGD
+366 LLERASGD

-380 SAAYRARLSQLLA
+380 SAAYRAKLSELLA
-393 QTQRQSEALQAQ
+393 KTQRQSETLQVQ

-438 QTNNQLSDQSQQ
+438 QTNNQLFDQSQQ

-462 ATIVA
+462 AAIVA
-467 ESHKV
+467 ESNNV

-506 NRDGNLSEEQV
+506 NRDGNLSAEQV
-517 KFAKTIHASG
+517 KFARTIHASG

-535 DILDL
+535 EILDL

-549 VRAERFGV
+549 VHAERFGV
-557 ERLLSD
+557 EKLLAD
-563 IAALLGPVA
+563 ISALLGPVA
-572 SEKGLSLDVSVAADC
+572 NEKGLTFDVSATADC
-587 PPVIESDRQRIEQIL
+587 PAIIESDRQRIEQIL

-617 VSVSASA
+617 VSVVASS
-624 TRDGQVVFS
+624 TRDGKVAFA
-633 VTDTGIGIAP
+633 VTDSGIGIAP
-643 DQQARIFE
+643 EQQSRIFE

-672 ISQELARLLGGDITV
+672 ISQELARLLGGDISV

-701 ATRLATAERPALPV
+701 ATRLANAERPAAPEAAPV
-715 SVPAAAPARAA
+715 SAPATLAPARAA
-726 IAPPRPVIAQ
+726 KAQ
-736 EAGPAP
+736 D
-742 LATRQAGAT
+742 TRTAAA
-751 NGKVGSNGRRLILII
+751 GSNGRGLILII
-766 EDDVAFGQIVSDL
+766 EDDIAFGEIVSDL
-779 AEEMGF
+779 AQEMGF
-785 RAKVA
+785 RAQVA
-790 HTASEALTAARA
+790 RTASDALAAARA

-811 VGLPDQSG
+811 IGLPDQSG

-843 DHSRKALSLGAVGYL
+843 DHSHKALSLGAVGYL

-883 QVLVVEDDA
+883 RVLVVEDDA

-897 VRELLAL
+897 VRELLAV
-904 ADVQTIGARSASECV
+904 ADVETIGARSASECL
-919 QALAQHTFDCMV
+919 QSLEQHSFDCMV

-940 GFELLERLSEQS
+940 GFELLELLTEKSM
-952 AHALP
+952 HALP
-957 PIIVYTGR
+957 PVIVYTGR
-965 ELSPAEEVRLGRYS
+965 VLSQAEEMRLGRYS

-998 LFLHQVV
+998 LFLHKVV
-1005 SELPE
+1005 SDLPE
-1010 SQQGMIRTAQH
+1010 SQQGMIRSAQH

-1050 HGCKVSIARNGQE
+1050 HGCRVTIARNGQE
-1063 AIDALHAAAVGPAPI
+1063 AIDTLTRAVEGPAPI

-1097 EIRLDGR
+1097 EIRQDGR
-1104 FARLPIIALTAKAM
+1104 FGKLPIIALTAKAM

-1124 CIQAGASDYI
+1124 CIHAGASDYV

>member
-1 MTPTSQPRL
+1 MTATSTPRL
-10 ATQNAGAAFRTLWPL
+10 ASQAGTAFRTLWPL
-25 LAVMLFFFGSWYL
+25 LAVMLFFLGSGFL
-38 AGKNIRTISDDNA
+38 AGKNIRTIREGSA

-81 LTGNDSYLEPYR
+81 LTGDDSYLEPYR
-93 TAMGVA
+93 TALGVA
-99 STRLAAIEKTLA
+99 STRLDAMERALV

-120 KQLARKVQDKL
+120 KLLARRVQDKL

-144 GLEAALSVVNSNR
+144 GLEPALAVVGSNR

-164 IRSRLAAMRAI
+164 IRARLAAMGAI

-180 ARRLAEMQSAYKA
+180 AKRLEEMESAYSA
-193 ALTSGAA
+193 ALSSGAA
-200 SAALGIVL
+200 SAVLGVVL
-208 TIFIAFLLRRHSRA
+208 TIFIAFLLRRYTRA

-229 QSGRLEL
+229 QTGRLEL

-242 DLDSGAL
+242 DLESGTL
-249 ARASLAFLARF
+249 ARASLGFLARF
-260 TGAEAGMLFVPEAAG
+260 TGAEAGMLFVPTATG
-275 FRQIGAVGTASSA
+275 FQQIGAVGIAA
-288 GDGNAEALRVGG
+288 AADGTEAVRDGA

-309 QRVLVV
+309 KRVLLV

-332 QPRHLVIAPSIHEG
+332 QPRHLVIAPSFHEG

-354 GFFGAVPAEVVE
+354 GFFGAVPADVVQ
-366 LLELASGD
+366 LLELASSD

-380 SAAYRARLSQLLA
+380 SAAYRAKLSELLA
-393 QTQRQSEALQAQ
+393 QTQRQSESLQVQ

-413 EELEEQSRALRASQ
+413 EELEEQSRALRGSQ

-438 QTNNQLSDQSQQ
+438 QTNNQLFDQSQQ
-450 LEDERDKLARAN
+450 LESERDKLARAN
-462 ATIVA
+462 AAIRA
-467 ESHKV
+467 ESLKV

-506 NRDGNLSEEQV
+506 NRDGNLSQEQV
-517 KFAKTIHASG
+517 KFARTIHSSG

-535 DILDL
+535 EILDL

-549 VRAERFGV
+549 VHAERFGV
-557 ERLLSD
+557 EKLLAD
-563 IAALLGPVA
+563 VAAVLGPVA
-572 SEKGLSLDVSVAADC
+572 SEKGLTLDVSMMSDC
-587 PPVIESDRQRIEQIL
+587 PAVIESDRQRIEQIL

-611 FTEVGG
+611 FTESGG
-617 VSVSASA
+617 VTVSASA
-624 TRDGQVVFS
+624 TRDGRVAFA

-643 DQQARIFE
+643 EQQVRIFE

-687 ESEPGKGSCFRLVV
+687 ESEPGRGSCFRLVV
-701 ATRLATAERPALPV
+701 AARLPQ
-715 SVPAAAPARAA
+715 PAAAVAPAPASTVIRPAMA
-726 IAPPRPVIAQ
+726 QETRPAPP
-736 EAGPAP
+736 GM
-742 LATRQAGAT
+742 RQASDAGAT
-751 NGKVGSNGRRLILII
+751 VSSDGRGLILIV
-766 EDDVAFGQIVSDL
+766 EDDIAFGEIVSDL
-779 AEEMGF
+779 AKEMGF
-785 RAKVA
+785 RARVA
-790 HTASEALTAARA
+790 HTAGEALAAARA

-858 GKPATREEL
+858 GKPATRDEL
-867 AGVLDSLE
+867 ADVLLSLE
-875 RRLSQRPR
+875 RRLSLRPR
-883 QVLVVEDDA
+883 LVLVVEDDD

-904 ADVQTIGARSASECV
+904 ADVETIGARSASECL

-931 LDLTLPDAS
+931 LDLSLPDAS
-940 GFELLERLSEQS
+940 GFELLEMLSEQS
-952 AHALP
+952 PHALP

-965 ELSPAEEVRLGRYS
+965 VLSPAEEVRLGRYS

-1010 SQQGMIRTAQH
+1010 SKQGMLRTAQH

-1026 EGRRVLIVEDD
+1026 EGRRVLVVEDD

-1050 HGCKVSIARNGQE
+1050 HGCKVTIARNGQE
-1063 AIDALHAAAVGPAPI
+1063 AIDVLTAAVAGPSPI

-1097 EIRLDGR
+1097 EIRQDGR
-1104 FARLPIIALTAKAM
+1104 FSKLPIIALTAKAM

-1124 CIQAGASDYI
+1124 CIQAGASDYV

>member
-1 MTPTSQPRL
+1 MPSMPQSRL
-10 ATQNAGAAFRTLWPL
+10 AAQQTAAAFRTLWPL
-25 LAVMLFFFGSWYL
+25 LAVMVFFVGTGFL
-38 AGKNIRTISDDNA
+38 AGKNIRTIREGSA

-57 ETMTALGDVL
+57 QTMTALGDVL

-81 LTGNDSYLEPYR
+81 LTGDDSYLEPYR
-93 TAMGVA
+93 TALGVA
-99 STRLAAIEKTLA
+99 STRLEAMERALA
-111 DDPAQGDRL
+111 DDPAQVDGLRML
-120 KQLARKVQDKL
+120 GRRVQDKL

-144 GLEAALSVVNSNR
+144 GLEPALAVVTSNR

-164 IRSRLAAMRAI
+164 IRARLAAMGAI

-180 ARRLAEMQSAYKA
+180 AKRLAEMESAYST

-200 SAALGIVL
+200 SAVLGIVL
-208 TIFIAFLLRRHSRA
+208 TIFIAILLRRHARI

-229 QSGRLEL
+229 QQGRLEL

-242 DLDSGAL
+242 DLDSSTL
-249 ARASLAFLARF
+249 AQASLGFLARF
-260 TGAEAGMLFVPEAAG
+260 TGAQAGMLFQPVDAG
-275 FRQIGAVGTASSA
+275 FKQIGAVGTAPTP
-288 GDGNAEALRVGG
+288 GDTDGLRASG
-300 SLLGRAVDE
+300 SLLSRAVDE
-309 QRVLVV
+309 KRVMVV
-315 SDVPPGY
+315 SEVPTGY
-322 FTVGSGLGQA
+322 FMVGSGLGQA

-346 EVSGVIEL
+346 EVAGVIEL
-354 GFFGAVPAEVVE
+354 GFFGAVPAEVVQ

-380 SAAYRARLSQLLA
+380 SAFYRAKLSELLA
-393 QTQRQSEALQAQ
+393 QTQQQSEALQVQ

-413 EELEEQSRALRASQ
+413 EELEEQSQALRASQ

-438 QTNNQLSDQSQQ
+438 QTNNQLFDQSQQ
-450 LEDERDKLARAN
+450 LEAERDKLARAN
-462 ATIVA
+462 AAVVA

-506 NRDGNLSEEQV
+506 NRDGNLSAEQV
-517 KFAKTIHASG
+517 KFARTIHSSG
-527 TDLLNLIN
+527 NDLLNLIN
-535 DILDL
+535 EILDL

-549 VRAERFGV
+549 VHAERFGV
-557 ERLLSD
+557 EKLLTDLSE
-563 IAALLGPVA
+563 LLGPVA
-572 SEKGLSLDVSVAADC
+572 SEKGLTLDVSMMTDC
-587 PPVIESDRQRIEQIL
+587 PTMIESDRQRIEQIL

-617 VSVSASA
+617 VTVSASGA
-624 TRDGQVVFS
+624 PNGQVAFS
-633 VTDTGIGIAP
+633 VTDSGIGIAP
-643 DQQARIFE
+643 EQQGRIFE

-672 ISQELARLLGGDITV
+672 ISRELARLLGGDIAV
-687 ESEPGKGSCFRLVV
+687 ESEPGKGSCFRLTV
-701 ATRLATAERPALPV
+701 ATRLQTEKRA
-715 SVPAAAPARAA
+715 PAAESAPVTTPARAA
-726 IAPPRPVIAQ
+726 FPVKAPTPAQ
-736 EAGPAP
+736 EPRHVSVAGS
-742 LATRQAGAT
+742 
-751 NGKVGSNGRRLILII
+751 KVSNGRGLILIV
-766 EDDVAFGQIVSDL
+766 EDDIAFGEIVSDL
-779 AEEMGF
+779 AREMGF
-785 RAKVA
+785 RARVA
-790 HTASEALTAARA
+790 HTASDALAAARA

-824 VLKHDMRTRHI
+824 ILKHDMRTRHI
-835 PIHVVSAM
+835 PIHMVSAM
-843 DHSRKALSLGAVGYL
+843 DHSRKALALGAVGYL
-858 GKPATREEL
+858 GKPATREDL
-867 AGVLDSLE
+867 SDVLLSLE
-875 RRLSQRPR
+875 QRLSQRPR
-883 QVLVVEDDA
+883 LVLVVEDDS

-897 VRELLAL
+897 VRDLLAL
-904 ADVQTIGARSASECV
+904 ADVETIGARSAAECIEV
-919 QALAQHTFDCMV
+919 LAQHSFDCMV

-940 GFELLERLSEQS
+940 GFELLDLLSQES
-952 AHALP
+952 ARPLP

-965 ELSPAEEVRLGRYS
+965 VLSPAEEMRLGRYS

-1010 SQQGMIRTAQH
+1010 PKQGMIRTAQH

-1026 EGRRVLIVEDD
+1026 DGRRVLVVEDD

-1050 HGCKVSIARNGQE
+1050 HGCKVTIARNGQE
-1063 AIDALHAAAVGPAPI
+1063 AIDILTATVEGPAPI

-1097 EIRLDGR
+1097 EIRQDAR

-1124 CIQAGASDYI
+1124 CIQAGANDYV

-1143 VSLIRVWLMA
+1143 VSLIRVWLTA

>member
-1 MTPTSQPRL
+1 MTSTPKPRV
-10 ATQNAGAAFRTLWPL
+10 ATPAGAALRILLPL
-25 LAVMLFFFGSWYL
+25 LVVMLFFLGSGFL
-38 AGKNIRTISDDNA
+38 AGKNIRTIREGSA

-81 LTGNDSYLEPYR
+81 LTGDDSYLEPYR
-93 TAMGVA
+93 TALAVA
-99 STRLAAIEKTLA
+99 STRLEAMEKA
-111 DDPAQGDRL
+111 FVDDPAQADRL
-120 KQLARKVQDKL
+120 KLLGRRVQDKL
-131 DELHETIELRRTQ
+131 DELRETIELRRTQ
-144 GLEAALSVVNSNR
+144 GLEPALAVVGSNR

-164 IRSRLAAMRAI
+164 IRARLAAMGAI
-175 ELDKR
+175 ELEKR
-180 ARRLAEMQSAYKA
+180 ARRLTEMESAYSA

-200 SAALGIVL
+200 SAVLGSVL
-208 TIFIAFLLRRHSRA
+208 TIFIAVLLRRHSRA

-229 QSGRLEL
+229 QRGRLEL

-249 ARASLAFLARF
+249 ARASLGFLARF
-260 TGAEAGMLFVPEAAG
+260 TGAEAGMLFVPGAAG
-275 FRQIGAVGTASSA
+275 FRQIGAVGTASA
-288 GDGNAEALRVGG
+288 PDGTDGLRGAG

-309 QRVLVV
+309 KRALVV

-322 FTVGSGLGQA
+322 FTIGSGLGHA

-354 GFFGAVPAEVVE
+354 AFFGAVPADVVE

-380 SAAYRARLSQLLA
+380 SAAYRAKLTELLA
-393 QTQRQSEALQAQ
+393 QTQRQSEALQVQ

-413 EELEEQSRALRASQ
+413 EELEEQSRALRGSQ

-438 QTNNQLSDQSQQ
+438 QTNNQLFDQSQQ
-450 LEDERDKLARAN
+450 LEEERDKLARAN
-462 ATIVA
+462 AAIVA

-506 NRDGNLSEEQV
+506 NRDGNLSAEQV
-517 KFAKTIHASG
+517 KFARTIHASG
-527 TDLLNLIN
+527 SDLLNLIN
-535 DILDL
+535 EILDL

-549 VRAERFGV
+549 VHAERFGV
-557 ERLLSD
+557 EKLLAD

-572 SEKGLSLDVSVAADC
+572 SEKGLSLDVSMTADC
-587 PPVIESDRQRIEQIL
+587 PQVVESDRQRIEQIL

-611 FTEVGG
+611 FTDTGG
-617 VSVSASA
+617 VTVSAA
-624 TRDGQVVFS
+624 AAPDGRVAFS
-633 VTDTGIGIAP
+633 VTDSGIGIAP
-643 DQQARIFE
+643 EQQTRIFE

-687 ESEPGKGSCFRLVV
+687 ESEPGNGSCFRLVV
-701 ATRLATAERPALPV
+701 AARLAGPT
-715 SVPAAAPARAA
+715 AAPARATSAA
-726 IAPPRPVIAQ
+726 IRPAPHQDAR
-736 EAGPAP
+736 PAP
-742 LATRQAGAT
+742 LPTRPPSDAGAT
-751 NGKVGSNGRRLILII
+751 VSNNGRGLILIV
-766 EDDVAFGQIVSDL
+766 EDDLAFSQIVSDL
-779 AEEMGF
+779 ASEMGF
-785 RAKVA
+785 RAQVA
-790 HTASEALTAARA
+790 HTASEALAAARA

-835 PIHVVSAM
+835 PIHVISAM

-858 GKPATREEL
+858 GKPTTREEL
-867 AGVLDSLE
+867 ADVLLSLE

-883 QVLVVEDDA
+883 LVLVVEDDA

-897 VRELLAL
+897 VRELLGL
-904 ADVQTIGARSASECV
+904 ADVKTIGARSAAECI

-940 GFELLERLSEQS
+940 GFELLEMLSEQS
-952 AHALP
+952 PHALP

-965 ELSPAEEVRLGRYS
+965 VLSPAEEVRLGRYS

-1005 SELPE
+1005 SDLPE
-1010 SQQGMIRTAQH
+1010 SKQGMIRTAQH

-1063 AIDALHAAAVGPAPI
+1063 AIDTLTAAVAGPAPI
-1078 ELVLM
+1078 DLVLM

-1097 EIRLDGR
+1097 EIRQGGR
-1104 FARLPIIALTAKAM
+1104 FAKLPIIALTAKAM

-1124 CIQAGASDYI
+1124 CIQAGANDYV

-1143 VSLIRVWLMA
+1143 VSLIRVWLMP

>member
-1 MTPTSQPRL
+1 MPSSQAHV
-10 ATQNAGAAFRTLWPL
+10 ATRDTGSAFRTLWPL
-25 LAVMLFFFGSWYL
+25 LVVMLFFLGSGFL
-38 AGKNIRTISDDNA
+38 AGKNIQTIREGSA

-57 ETMTALGDVL
+57 ETMNAMGDVL

-81 LTGNDSYLEPYR
+81 LTGDESYLEPYR
-93 TAMGVA
+93 TALAVA
-99 STRLAAIEKTLA
+99 STRLEAMESALA

-120 KQLARKVQDKL
+120 KLLARRVQDKM
-131 DELHETIELRRTQ
+131 DELHETIELRRSQ
-144 GLEAALSVVNSNR
+144 GFEAALTVVNSNS

-164 IRSRLAAMRAI
+164 IRARLASMRAI

-180 ARRLAEMQSAYKA
+180 AQRLAEMESAYNT
-193 ALTSGAA
+193 ALSSGTA
-200 SAALGIVL
+200 SAVLGTVL
-208 TIFIAFLLRRHSRA
+208 TIFIAFLLRRHTRA

-229 QSGRLEL
+229 QRGRLEL

-242 DLDSGAL
+242 DLDSGTL
-249 ARASLAFLARF
+249 ARTSLGFLARF
-260 TGAEAGMLFVPEAAG
+260 TGAEAGMLFVPEGTG
-275 FRQIGAVGTASSA
+275 FRQIGAVGTASPA
-288 GDGNAEALRVGG
+288 DAPEGGELRGSG
-300 SLLGRAVDE
+300 SLLSRAVDE
-309 QRVLVV
+309 NRVIVV

-332 QPRHLVIAPSIHEG
+332 QPRHLVIAPSLHEG

-366 LLELASGD
+366 LLERASGD

-380 SAAYRARLSQLLA
+380 SAAYRSRLSELLA
-393 QTQRQSEALQAQ
+393 KTQRQSETLQVQ

-438 QTNNQLSDQSQQ
+438 QTNNQLFDQSQQ

-462 ATIVA
+462 AAIVA
-467 ESHKV
+467 ESNNV

-506 NRDGNLSEEQV
+506 NRDGNLSAEQV
-517 KFAKTIHASG
+517 KFARTIHASG

-535 DILDL
+535 EILDL

-549 VRAERFGV
+549 VHAERFGV
-557 ERLLSD
+557 EKLLTD
-563 IAALLGPVA
+563 ISALLGPVA
-572 SEKGLSLDVSVAADC
+572 SEKGLTFDVSATADC
-587 PPVIESDRQRIEQIL
+587 PAVIESDRQRIEQIL

-617 VSVSASA
+617 VSVVASA
-624 TRDGQVVFS
+624 TRDGKVAFA
-633 VTDTGIGIAP
+633 VTDSGIGIAP
-643 DQQARIFE
+643 EQQSRIFE

-672 ISQELARLLGGDITV
+672 ISQELARLLGGDISV

-701 ATRLATAERPALPV
+701 AARLANTERPTA
-715 SVPAAAPARAA
+715 PAAAPVTVPATVPPARPAK
-726 IAPPRPVIAQ
+726 APD
-736 EAGPAP
+736 
-742 LATRQAGAT
+742 TRASTPSG
-751 NGKVGSNGRRLILII
+751 NGRGLILII
-766 EDDVAFGQIVSDL
+766 EDDIAFGEIVSDL
-779 AEEMGF
+779 AQEMGF
-785 RAKVA
+785 RAQVA
-790 HTASEALTAARA
+790 RTASEALAAARS

-811 VGLPDQSG
+811 IGLPDQSG

-843 DHSRKALSLGAVGYL
+843 DHSHKALSLGAVGYL

-883 QVLVVEDDA
+883 RVLVVEDDA

-897 VRELLAL
+897 VRELLAV
-904 ADVQTIGARSASECV
+904 ADVETIGARSASECL
-919 QALAQHTFDCMV
+919 QALEQHSFDCMV

-940 GFELLERLSEQS
+940 GFELLELLTEKSV
-952 AHALP
+952 HALP
-957 PIIVYTGR
+957 PVIVYTGR
-965 ELSPAEEVRLGRYS
+965 VLSQAEEMRLGRYS

-998 LFLHQVV
+998 LFLHKVV
-1005 SELPE
+1005 SDLPE

-1050 HGCKVSIARNGQE
+1050 HGCKVTIARNGQE
-1063 AIDALHAAAVGPAPI
+1063 AIDTLTNAVDGPAPI

-1097 EIRLDGR
+1097 EIRQDGR
-1104 FARLPIIALTAKAM
+1104 FSKLPIIALTAKAM
-1118 PDDQQQ
+1118 PDDQHQ
-1124 CIQAGASDYI
+1124 CIQAGASDYV

>member
-1 MTPTSQPRL
+1 MTSTPKPRS
-10 ATQNAGAAFRTLWPL
+10 AAQAGTAFRTLWPL
-25 LAVMLFFFGSWYL
+25 LAVMLFFVGSGFL
-38 AGKNIRTISDDNA
+38 AGKNIQTIREGSA

-81 LTGNDSYLEPYR
+81 LTGDDSYLEPYR
-93 TAMGVA
+93 TALGVA
-99 STRLAAIEKTLA
+99 STRLAAMEKALA

-120 KQLARKVQDKL
+120 KLLARRVQDKM
-131 DELHETIELRRTQ
+131 DELRETIELRRTQ
-144 GLEAALSVVNSNR
+144 GLEPAMALVTSNR

-164 IRSRLAAMRAI
+164 IRARLAAMGAI

-180 ARRLAEMQSAYKA
+180 ARRLEEMESAYSA

-200 SAALGIVL
+200 SAVLGILL
-208 TIFIAFLLRRHSRA
+208 TIFIAFLLRRHTRA

-229 QSGRLEL
+229 QQGRLEL

-242 DLDSGAL
+242 DLDSATL
-249 ARASLAFLARF
+249 ARASLGFLARF
-260 TGAEAGMLFVPEAAG
+260 TGAEAGMLFVPADQG
-275 FRQIGAVGTASSA
+275 FRQIGAVGTAA
-288 GDGNAEALRVGG
+288 APEGTDVLRAGG
-300 SLLGRAVDE
+300 SLLGRAVE
-309 QRVLVV
+309 EKRVLVV

-332 QPRHLVIAPSIHEG
+332 QPRHLVIAPSLHEG

-380 SAAYRARLSQLLA
+380 SAAYRSRLSALLV
-393 QTQRQSEALQAQ
+393 QTQRQSEALQVQ

-413 EELEEQSRALRASQ
+413 EELEEQSRALRGSQ

-438 QTNNQLSDQSQQ
+438 QTNNQLFDQSQL
-450 LEDERDKLARAN
+450 LETERDKLARAN
-462 ATIVA
+462 AAIVA

-506 NRDGNLSEEQV
+506 NRDGNLSDEQV
-517 KFAKTIHASG
+517 KFARTIHASG

-535 DILDL
+535 EILDL

-549 VRAERFGV
+549 VHAERFDV
-557 ERLLSD
+557 EKLLSD

-572 SEKGLSLDVSVAADC
+572 SEKGLSLDVSMMADC
-587 PPVIESDRQRIEQIL
+587 PQVIESDRQRIEQIL

-611 FTEVGG
+611 FTESGG
-617 VSVSASA
+617 VTVSASA
-624 TRDGQVVFS
+624 TRDGKVAFS

-643 DQQARIFE
+643 EQQARIFE

-672 ISQELARLLGGDITV
+672 ISQELARLMGGDITV

-701 ATRLATAERPALPV
+701 AARLATGQLP
-715 SVPAAAPARAA
+715 AAPAVAPEPASARAA
-726 IAPPRPVIAQ
+726 LPIARPAMATQ
-736 EAGPAP
+736 
-742 LATRQAGAT
+742 TRQPSPAGRA
-751 NGKVGSNGRRLILII
+751 GSSGRGLILIV
-766 EDDVAFGQIVSDL
+766 EDDLAFGQIVSDL
-779 AEEMGF
+779 AIEMGF
-785 RAKVA
+785 RAQVA
-790 HTASEALTAARA
+790 QTAGEALAAARA

-835 PIHVVSAM
+835 PIHVVSAT
-843 DHSRKALSLGAVGYL
+843 DHSRKALALGAVGYL
-858 GKPATREEL
+858 GKPATRDEL
-867 AGVLDSLE
+867 ADVLLSLE

-883 QVLVVEDDA
+883 LVLVVEDDA

-904 ADVQTIGARSASECV
+904 ADVETIGAGSASECL
-919 QALAQHTFDCMV
+919 QALEQHSFDCMV

-940 GFELLERLSEQS
+940 GFELLEMLSEQS
-952 AHALP
+952 PHALP

-965 ELSPAEEVRLGRYS
+965 VLSSAEEVRLGRYS

-998 LFLHQVV
+998 LFLHKVV
-1005 SELPE
+1005 SDLPE

-1026 EGRRVLIVEDD
+1026 EGRRVLVVEDD

-1063 AIDALHAAAVGPAPI
+1063 AIDLLNAAVDGPTPI

-1097 EIRLDGR
+1097 EIRQDRR
-1104 FARLPIIALTAKAM
+1104 FNKLPIIALTAKAM

-1124 CIQAGASDYI
+1124 CIQAGASDYV

>member
-1 MTPTSQPRL
+1 MTSASTPRR
-10 ATQNAGAAFRTLWPL
+10 ATRDAGAAFRMLWPL
-25 LAVMLFFFGSWYL
+25 VAVMLFFLASGFL
-38 AGKNIRTISDDNA
+38 AGKNIRTIRNDNA
-51 LVIRSQ
+51 QVIRSQ
-57 ETMTALGDVL
+57 ETMTAMGDVL

-81 LTGNDSYLEPYR
+81 LTGDDAYLEPYR
-93 TAMGVA
+93 TALGVA
-99 STRLAAIEKTLA
+99 SARLEAMQRALA

-120 KQLARKVQDKL
+120 KVVARRVQDKM
-131 DELHETIELRRTQ
+131 DELRQTIDLRRTQ
-144 GLEAALSVVNSNR
+144 GFEAALAVVNSNS
-157 GKAAMDD
+157 GKVAMDD
-164 IRSRLAAMRAI
+164 IRARLAAMRAI

-180 ARRLAEMQSAYKA
+180 ARRLAEMESAYNA
-193 ALTSGAA
+193 ALTSGSA

-208 TIFIAFLLRRHSRA
+208 AVFIAFLLRRHTAA

-229 QSGRLEL
+229 QRGRLEL

-242 DLDSGAL
+242 DLDSATL
-249 ARASLAFLARF
+249 ARTSLGFLARF
-260 TGAEAGMLFVPEAAG
+260 TGAQAGMMFVPADTG
-275 FRQIGAVGTASSA
+275 FQQIGAVGTGASPEGSDSA
-288 GDGNAEALRVGG
+288 ALRDAN

-309 QRVLVV
+309 KRVLVV
-315 SDVPPGY
+315 SNVPAGY
-322 FTVGSGLGQA
+322 FTVGSGLGQSP
-332 QPRHLVIAPSIHEG
+332 PRHLVIAPSIHEG

-380 SAAYRARLSQLLA
+380 SAVYRARLSELLA
-393 QTQRQSEALQAQ
+393 QTQRQTEALQVQ

-413 EELEEQSRALRASQ
+413 EELEEHSRALRSSQ

-438 QTNNQLSDQSQQ
+438 QTNNQLFEQSQQ

-462 ATIVA
+462 AAIVD

-506 NRDGNLSEEQV
+506 NRDGNLSQEQV
-517 KFAKTIHASG
+517 KFARTIHASG

-535 DILDL
+535 EILDL

-549 VRAERFGV
+549 VHAERFGV
-557 ERLLSD
+557 QKLLSD
-563 IAALLGPVA
+563 LATLLGPVA
-572 SEKGLSLDVSVAADC
+572 SEKGLALDVVVTPDC
-587 PPVIESDRQRIEQIL
+587 PAVIESDRQRIEQIL

-611 FTEVGG
+611 FTEAGNVT
-617 VSVSASA
+617 VSASA
-624 TRDGQVVFS
+624 TRDGKVAFS
-633 VTDTGIGIAP
+633 VTDSGIGIAP
-643 DQQARIFE
+643 EQQARIFE

-672 ISQELARLLGGDITV
+672 ISQELARLLGGDISV
-687 ESEPGKGSCFRLVV
+687 ESTPGKGSCFRLVV
-701 ATRLATAERPALPV
+701 PVRLAGPDV
-715 SVPAAAPARAA
+715 SAPRAA
-726 IAPPRPVIAQ
+726 GSASPRAVVAPPTQ
-736 EAGPAP
+736 P
-742 LATRQAGAT
+742 LAVVPRPTLVAG
-751 NGKVGSNGRRLILII
+751 GKGGSNGRGLILIV
-766 EDDVAFGQIVSDL
+766 EDDIAFGQIVADL
-779 AEEMGF
+779 AGEMGF
-785 RAKVA
+785 RAHLV
-790 HTASEALTAARA
+790 HTAGDALAATRA

-811 VGLPDQSG
+811 IGLPDQSG

-843 DHSRKALSLGAVGYL
+843 DHAHKALTLGAAGYL
-858 GKPATREEL
+858 GKPATRDEL

-883 QVLVVEDDA
+883 LVLVVEDDA

-904 ADVQTIGARSASECV
+904 ADVQTIGAQSAQECL
-919 QALAQHTFDCMV
+919 QALADHSFDCMV

-940 GFELLERLSEQS
+940 GFELLEMLSEKS

-957 PIIVYTGR
+957 PVIVYTGR
-965 ELSPAEEVRLGRYS
+965 VLSAAEEIRLGRYS

-1005 SELPE
+1005 SDLPE

-1063 AIDALHAAAVGPAPI
+1063 AIDTLTAAVEGPAPF

-1097 EIRLDGR
+1097 EIRQDGR
-1104 FARLPIIALTAKAM
+1104 FRKLPIIALTAKAM

-1124 CIQAGASDYI
+1124 CIQAGANDYV

-1143 VSLIRVWLMA
+1143 VSLIRVWLVG

>member
-1 MTPTSQPRL
+1 
-10 ATQNAGAAFRTLWPL
+10 
-25 LAVMLFFFGSWYL
+25 
-38 AGKNIRTISDDNA
+38 
-51 LVIRSQ
+51 
-57 ETMTALGDVL
+57 
-67 SAVQDAETG
+67 
-76 QRGYL
+76 
-81 LTGNDSYLEPYR
+81 
-93 TAMGVA
+93 
-99 STRLAAIEKTLA
+99 
-111 DDPAQGDRL
+111 
-120 KQLARKVQDKL
+120 
-131 DELHETIELRRTQ
+131 
-144 GLEAALSVVNSNR
+144 
-157 GKAAMDD
+157 
-164 IRSRLAAMRAI
+164 
-175 ELDKR
+175 
-180 ARRLAEMQSAYKA
+180 
-193 ALTSGAA
+193 
-200 SAALGIVL
+200 
-208 TIFIAFLLRRHSRA
+208 
-222 RERDAWL
+222 
-229 QSGRLEL
+229 
-236 ATATGG
+236 
-242 DLDSGAL
+242 
-249 ARASLAFLARF
+249 
-260 TGAEAGMLFVPEAAG
+260 
-275 FRQIGAVGTASSA
+275 
-288 GDGNAEALRVGG
+288 
-300 SLLGRAVDE
+300 
-309 QRVLVV
+309 
-315 SDVPPGY
+315 
-322 FTVGSGLGQA
+322 FTVGSGLGQS

-366 LLELASGD
+366 LLELASAD
-374 MAVALR
+374 RAVALQ
-380 SAAYRARLSQLLA
+380 SAAYRAKLSELLL
-393 QTQRQSEALQAQ
+393 QTQRQSEALQVQ

-413 EELEEQSRALRASQ
+413 EELEEQSRALRGSQ

-438 QTNNQLSDQSQQ
+438 QTNNQLFDQSQQ
-450 LEDERDKLARAN
+450 LESERDKLARAN
-462 ATIVA
+462 AAILA

-506 NRDGNLSEEQV
+506 NRDGNLSQEQV
-517 KFAKTIHASG
+517 KFARTIHASG

-535 DILDL
+535 EILDL

-549 VRAERFGV
+549 VHAERFGV
-557 ERLLSD
+557 EKLLSD
-563 IAALLGPVA
+563 IAELLGPVA
-572 SEKGLSLDVSVAADC
+572 SEKGLSLDVSMMADC

-611 FTEVGG
+611 FTEAGG
-617 VSVSASA
+617 VTVSASA
-624 TRDGQVVFS
+624 TRDGRVAFS
-633 VTDTGIGIAP
+633 VTDSGIGIAP

-701 ATRLATAERPALPV
+701 AARPAAP
-715 SVPAAAPARAA
+715 SMAPTHAAPAA
-726 IAPPRPVIAQ
+726 IRPSLPQDAR
-736 EAGPAP
+736 PAP
-742 LATRQAGAT
+742 LATRQPSDAS
-751 NGKVGSNGRRLILII
+751 SNGRGLILIV
-766 EDDVAFGQIVSDL
+766 EDDIAFGQIVSDL
-779 AEEMGF
+779 ATEMGF
-785 RAKVA
+785 RARVA
-790 HTASEALTAARA
+790 HTASEALAAARS

-858 GKPATREEL
+858 GKPTTREEL
-867 AGVLDSLE
+867 AGVLLSLE
-875 RRLSQRPR
+875 RRLSLRPR
-883 QVLVVEDDA
+883 LVLVVEDDA

-904 ADVQTIGARSASECV
+904 ADVETIGARSASECL
-919 QALAQHTFDCMV
+919 QMLAQHTFDCMV

-940 GFELLERLSEQS
+940 GFELLEMLSEQS
-952 AHALP
+952 PNALP

-965 ELSPAEEVRLGRYS
+965 VLSPAEEVRLGRYS

-1010 SQQGMIRTAQH
+1010 SKQGMLRTAQH

-1050 HGCKVSIARNGQE
+1050 HGCKVTIARNGQE
-1063 AIDALHAAAVGPAPI
+1063 AIDTLTAAVEGPAPI

-1097 EIRLDGR
+1097 EIRQDGR
-1104 FARLPIIALTAKAM
+1104 FGKLPIIALTAKAM

-1124 CIQAGASDYI
+1124 CIQAGASDYV

>member
-1 MTPTSQPRL
+1 M
-10 ATQNAGAAFRTLWPL
+10 LWPL
-25 LAVMLFFFGSWYL
+25 VAVMLFFLGSGYL
-38 AGKNIRTISDDNA
+38 AGKNIRTIQQGSA

-57 ETMTALGDVL
+57 ETMNAMGDVL

-81 LTGNDSYLEPYR
+81 LTGDESYLEPYR
-93 TAMGVA
+93 TALAVA
-99 STRLAAIEKTLA
+99 STRLEAMQRSLA

-120 KQLARKVQDKL
+120 KLLSRRVQDKL
-131 DELHETIELRRTQ
+131 DELHQTIELRRTQ
-144 GLEAALSVVNSNR
+144 GFDAALAVVSSNS

-164 IRSRLAAMRAI
+164 IRARLAAMRAI

-180 ARRLAEMQSAYKA
+180 AQRLAEMETAYNT
-193 ALTSGAA
+193 ALSSGAA
-200 SAALGIVL
+200 SAVLGTVL
-208 TIFIAFLLRRHSRA
+208 TIFIAFLLRRQSRA

-229 QSGRLEL
+229 QRGRLEL

-242 DLDSGAL
+242 DLDSATL
-249 ARASLAFLARF
+249 ARTSLGFLAGF
-260 TGAEAGMLFVPEAAG
+260 TGAQAGMLFVPGPNG
-275 FRQIGAVGTASSA
+275 FQQIGAVGTASA
-288 GDGNAEALRVGG
+288 GADSDNGQLRGAGG
-300 SLLGRAVDE
+300 LLGRAVDE
-309 QRVLVV
+309 KRVLVV
-315 SDVPPGY
+315 SDVPAGY

-354 GFFGAVPAEVVE
+354 GFFGAVPTEVVE
-366 LLELASGD
+366 LLELASAD

-380 SAAYRARLSQLLA
+380 SAAYRAKLSELLA
-393 QTQRQSEALQAQ
+393 QTQRQSETLQLQ

-438 QTNNQLSDQSQQ
+438 QTNSQLFDQSQQ

-462 ATIVA
+462 AGIVA

-506 NRDGNLSEEQV
+506 NRDGNLTTEQV
-517 KFAKTIHASG
+517 KFARTIHASG

-535 DILDL
+535 EILDL

-549 VRAERFGV
+549 VHAERFGV
-557 ERLLSD
+557 EKLLSD
-563 IAALLGPVA
+563 ISALLGPVA
-572 SEKGLSLDVSVAADC
+572 SEKGLSLDVSMSADC
-587 PPVIESDRQRIEQIL
+587 PRHIESDRQRIEQIL

-611 FTEVGG
+611 FTETGS

-624 TRDGQVVFS
+624 TRDGKVVFA
-633 VTDTGIGIAP
+633 VRDTGIGIAP
-643 DQQARIFE
+643 EQQARIFE

-701 ATRLATAERPALPV
+701 AARLATLPHPAAPVADTAAAAAQPGQADLRPA
-715 SVPAAAPARAA
+715 PASART
-726 IAPPRPVIAQ
+726 
-736 EAGPAP
+736 AGDV
-742 LATRQAGAT
+742 G
-751 NGKVGSNGRRLILII
+751 GKVGSNGRGLILII
-766 EDDVAFGQIVSDL
+766 EDDIAFGEILIDL
-779 AEEMGF
+779 AQEMGF
-785 RAKVA
+785 RAKLA
-790 HTASEALTAARA
+790 QTAGEALAVART

-811 VGLPDQSG
+811 IGLPDQSG

-843 DHSRKALSLGAVGYL
+843 DHSHKALSLGAVGYL

-883 QVLVVEDDA
+883 RVLVVEDDA

-897 VRELLAL
+897 VRELLAV
-904 ADVQTIGARSASECV
+904 ADVETIGAGSASECLL
-919 QALAQHTFDCMV
+919 ALEQHSFDCMV

-940 GFELLERLSEQS
+940 GFELLELLTEKSL
-952 AHALP
+952 HALP
-957 PIIVYTGR
+957 PVIVYTGR
-965 ELSPAEEVRLGRYS
+965 VLSPAEEVRLGRYS

-998 LFLHQVV
+998 LFLHKVV
-1005 SELPE
+1005 SDLPE

-1050 HGCKVSIARNGQE
+1050 HGCKVTIARNGQD
-1063 AIDALHAAAVGPAPI
+1063 AIDTLVGAVDGPAPI
-1078 ELVLM
+1078 ELVLI
-1083 DIMMPVK
+1083 DVMMPVK

-1097 EIRLDGR
+1097 EIRQDGR
-1104 FARLPIIALTAKAM
+1104 FGKLPIIALTAKAM

-1124 CIQAGASDYI
+1124 CIQAGANDYV

>member
-1 MTPTSQPRL
+1 MTSTSHSRA
-10 ATQNAGAAFRTLWPL
+10 ATQAGPAFRTLGPL
-25 LAVMLFFFGSWYL
+25 LAVMLFFLGSGFL
-38 AGKNIRTISDDNA
+38 AGKNIHTIREGSA
-51 LVIRSQ
+51 LVLRSQ
-57 ETMTALGDVL
+57 ETMTALADVL

-81 LTGNDSYLEPYR
+81 LTGDDNYLEPYR
-93 TAMGVA
+93 AALGVA
-99 STRLAAIEKTLA
+99 STRLDTVKEALA
-111 DDPAQGDRL
+111 DDPAQRDRL
-120 KQLARKVQDKL
+120 KLLARRVQDKL
-131 DELHETIELRRTQ
+131 DELHETIEVRRTQ
-144 GLEAALSVVNSNR
+144 GLEPTLAVVASNR

-164 IRSRLAAMRAI
+164 IRARLATMGAI

-180 ARRLAEMQSAYKA
+180 AGRLEEMESAYSA
-193 ALTSGAA
+193 ALSSGAA
-200 SAALGIVL
+200 SAVLGIVL
-208 TIFIAFLLRRHSRA
+208 TIFIAILLRRHTRA

-229 QSGRLEL
+229 QRGRLEL

-249 ARASLAFLARF
+249 ARASLGFLTRF
-260 TGAEAGMLFVPEAAG
+260 TGAQAGMLFEPAASG
-275 FRQIGAVGTASSA
+275 FRQIGAVGAA
-288 GDGNAEALRVGG
+288 AEADGTHTLRASG

-309 QRVLVV
+309 KRVLVI
-315 SDVPPGY
+315 SDIPPGY
-322 FTVGSGLGQA
+322 FTVASGLGQA
-332 QPRHLVIAPSIHEG
+332 LPRHLVIAPSIHEG
-346 EVSGVIEL
+346 EVSGIIEL

-366 LLELASGD
+366 LLELASAD

-380 SAAYRARLSQLLA
+380 SAAYRARLSELLA
-393 QTQRQSEALQAQ
+393 KTQRQTEALQVQ
-405 SEELRVSN
+405 SEELKVSN
-413 EELEEQSRALRASQ
+413 EELEEQSRALRGSQ

-438 QTNNQLSDQSQQ
+438 QTNSQLFDQSQQ
-450 LEDERDKLARAN
+450 LEEERDKLARAN
-462 ATIVA
+462 AAILA
-467 ESHKV
+467 EAHKV

-506 NRDGNLSEEQV
+506 NRDGNLSAEQV
-517 KFAKTIHASG
+517 KFARTIHSSG

-535 DILDL
+535 EILDL

-549 VRAERFGV
+549 VHAERFGV
-557 ERLLSD
+557 EKLLSG

-572 SEKGLSLDVSVAADC
+572 SEKGLSLDVLMMADC

-611 FTEVGG
+611 FTEQGG
-617 VSVSASA
+617 VTVSASA
-624 TRDGQVVFS
+624 GSEGEVVFT

-643 DQQARIFE
+643 EQQVRIFE

-687 ESEPGKGSCFRLVV
+687 DSEPGKGSRFRLVV
-701 ATRLATAERPALPV
+701 ATRLANPGRPAV
-715 SVPAAAPARAA
+715 SVAMAPLEPAATGFAAPTAIAVPDVRPAA
-726 IAPPRPVIAQ
+726 IA
-736 EAGPAP
+736 GG
-742 LATRQAGAT
+742 T
-751 NGKVGSNGRRLILII
+751 GRGLILIV
-766 EDDVAFGQIVSDL
+766 EDDTAFGQIIGDL
-779 AEEMGF
+779 ASEMGF
-785 RAKVA
+785 RYRIAQSA
-790 HTASEALTAARA
+790 GEALAAARA

-824 VLKHDMRTRHI
+824 VLKRDMHTRHI

-843 DHSRKALSLGAVGYL
+843 DHSRKALALGAVGFL
-858 GKPATREEL
+858 GKPATREAL
-867 AGVLDSLE
+867 AEVLLSLE
-875 RRLSQRPR
+875 RRLSLRPR
-883 QVLVVEDDA
+883 LVLVVEDDA

-904 ADVQTIGARSASECV
+904 ADVETIGARSAAECL
-919 QALAQHTFDCMV
+919 QALAEHSFDCMV
-931 LDLTLPDAS
+931 LDLTLSDAS
-940 GFELLERLSEQS
+940 GFELLEMLSAQS
-952 AHALP
+952 ADALP

-965 ELSPAEEVRLGRYS
+965 VLSAAEEVRLRRYS

-998 LFLHQVV
+998 LFLHKVV

-1010 SQQGMIRTAQH
+1010 SKQGMIRTAQH

-1026 EGRRVLIVEDD
+1026 EGRRVLVVEDD

-1050 HGCKVSIARNGQE
+1050 HGCKVTIARNGQD
-1063 AIDALHAAAVGPAPI
+1063 AIDALTAAVSGPAPI

-1097 EIRLDGR
+1097 EIRQDRR
-1104 FARLPIIALTAKAM
+1104 FDTLPIIALTAKAM

-1124 CIQAGASDYI
+1124 CIQAGANDYV

-1143 VSLIRVWLMA
+1143 VSLIRVWLTA

>member
-1 MTPTSQPRL
+1 MPSSQARV
-10 ATQNAGAAFRTLWPL
+10 ATRDTGSAFRTLWPL
-25 LAVMLFFFGSWYL
+25 LVVMLFFLGSGFL
-38 AGKNIRTISDDNA
+38 AGKNIQTIREGSA

-57 ETMTALGDVL
+57 ETMNAMGDVL

-81 LTGNDSYLEPYR
+81 LTGDESYLEPYR
-93 TAMGVA
+93 TALAVA
-99 STRLAAIEKTLA
+99 STRLEAMESALA

-120 KQLARKVQDKL
+120 KLLARRVQDKM

-144 GLEAALSVVNSNR
+144 GFEAALAVVNSNS

-164 IRSRLAAMRAI
+164 IRARLASMRAI

-180 ARRLAEMQSAYKA
+180 AQRLTEMESAYNT
-193 ALTSGAA
+193 ALSSGTA
-200 SAALGIVL
+200 SAVLGTVL
-208 TIFIAFLLRRHSRA
+208 TIFIAFLLRRHTRA

-229 QSGRLEL
+229 QRGRLEL

-242 DLDSGAL
+242 DLDSGTL
-249 ARASLAFLARF
+249 ARTSLGFLARF
-260 TGAEAGMLFVPEAAG
+260 TGAEAGMLFVPEGTG
-275 FRQIGAVGTASSA
+275 FRQIGAVGTASPA
-288 GDGNAEALRVGG
+288 DAPEGGELRGSG

-309 QRVLVV
+309 KRVIVV

-332 QPRHLVIAPSIHEG
+332 QPRHLVIAPSVHEG
-346 EVSGVIEL
+346 ETSGVIEL

-366 LLELASGD
+366 LLERASGD

-380 SAAYRARLSQLLA
+380 SAAYRAKLSELLA
-393 QTQRQSEALQAQ
+393 KTQRQSETLQVQ

-438 QTNNQLSDQSQQ
+438 QTNNQLFDQSQQ

-462 ATIVA
+462 AAIVA
-467 ESHKV
+467 ESNNV

-506 NRDGNLSEEQV
+506 NRDGNLSAEQV
-517 KFAKTIHASG
+517 KFARTIHASG

-535 DILDL
+535 EILDL

-549 VRAERFGV
+549 VHAERFGV
-557 ERLLSD
+557 EKLLTD
-563 IAALLGPVA
+563 ISALLGPVA
-572 SEKGLSLDVSVAADC
+572 NEKGLTFDVSATADC
-587 PPVIESDRQRIEQIL
+587 PAVIESDRQRIEQIL

-617 VSVSASA
+617 VSVVASA
-624 TRDGQVVFS
+624 TRDGKVAFA
-633 VTDTGIGIAP
+633 VTDSGIGIAP
-643 DQQARIFE
+643 EQQSRIFE

-672 ISQELARLLGGDITV
+672 ISQELARLLGGDISV

-701 ATRLATAERPALPV
+701 GSRLANTERPTA
-715 SVPAAAPARAA
+715 PAAAPVAVPATLAPARPSK
-726 IAPPRPVIAQ
+726 APDMRTSTPS
-736 EAGPAP
+736 G
-742 LATRQAGAT
+742 T
-751 NGKVGSNGRRLILII
+751 GRGLILII
-766 EDDVAFGQIVSDL
+766 EDDIAFGEIVSDL
-779 AEEMGF
+779 AQEMGF
-785 RAKVA
+785 RAQVA
-790 HTASEALTAARA
+790 RTASEALAAARS

-811 VGLPDQSG
+811 IGLPDQSG

-843 DHSRKALSLGAVGYL
+843 DHSHKALSLGAVGYL

-883 QVLVVEDDA
+883 RVLVVEDDA

-897 VRELLAL
+897 VRELLAV
-904 ADVQTIGARSASECV
+904 ADVETIGARSASECL
-919 QALAQHTFDCMV
+919 QALEQHSFDCMV

-940 GFELLERLSEQS
+940 GFELLELLTEKSV
-952 AHALP
+952 HALP
-957 PIIVYTGR
+957 PVIVYTGR
-965 ELSPAEEVRLGRYS
+965 VLSQAEEMRLGRYS

-998 LFLHQVV
+998 LFLHKVV
-1005 SELPE
+1005 SDLPE

-1050 HGCKVSIARNGQE
+1050 HGCRVTIARNGQE
-1063 AIDALHAAAVGPAPI
+1063 AIDTLTNAVDGPAPI

-1097 EIRLDGR
+1097 EIRHDGR
-1104 FARLPIIALTAKAM
+1104 FSKLPIIALTAKAM

-1124 CIQAGASDYI
+1124 CIQAGASDYV

>member
-1 MTPTSQPRL
+1 MPSSQARV
-10 ATQNAGAAFRTLWPL
+10 ATRDTGSAFRTLWPL
-25 LAVMLFFFGSWYL
+25 LVVMLFFLGSGFL
-38 AGKNIRTISDDNA
+38 AGKNIQTIREGSA

-57 ETMTALGDVL
+57 ETMNAMGDVL

-81 LTGNDSYLEPYR
+81 LTGDESYLEPYR
-93 TAMGVA
+93 TALAVA
-99 STRLAAIEKTLA
+99 STRLEAMESALA

-120 KQLARKVQDKL
+120 KLLARRVQDKM

-144 GLEAALSVVNSNR
+144 GFEAALAVVNSNS

-164 IRSRLAAMRAI
+164 IRARLASMRAI

-180 ARRLAEMQSAYKA
+180 AQRLTEMESAYNT
-193 ALTSGAA
+193 ALSSGTA
-200 SAALGIVL
+200 SAVLGTVL
-208 TIFIAFLLRRHSRA
+208 TIFIAFLLRRHTRA

-229 QSGRLEL
+229 QRGRLEL

-242 DLDSGAL
+242 DLDSGTL
-249 ARASLAFLARF
+249 ARTSLGFLARF
-260 TGAEAGMLFVPEAAG
+260 TGAEAGMLFVPEGTG
-275 FRQIGAVGTASSA
+275 FRQIGAVGTASPA
-288 GDGNAEALRVGG
+288 DAPEGGELRGSG

-309 QRVLVV
+309 KRVIVV

-332 QPRHLVIAPSIHEG
+332 QPRHLVIAPSVHEG
-346 EVSGVIEL
+346 ETSGVIEL

-366 LLELASGD
+366 LLERASGD

-380 SAAYRARLSQLLA
+380 SAAYRAKLSELLA
-393 QTQRQSEALQAQ
+393 KTQRQSETLQVQ

-438 QTNNQLSDQSQQ
+438 QTNNQLFDQSQQ

-462 ATIVA
+462 AAIVA
-467 ESHKV
+467 ESNNV

-506 NRDGNLSEEQV
+506 NRDGNLSAEQV
-517 KFAKTIHASG
+517 KFARTIHASG

-535 DILDL
+535 EILDL

-549 VRAERFGV
+549 VHAERFGV
-557 ERLLSD
+557 EKLLTD
-563 IAALLGPVA
+563 ISALLGPVA
-572 SEKGLSLDVSVAADC
+572 NEKGLTFDVSATADC
-587 PPVIESDRQRIEQIL
+587 PAVIESDRQRIEQIL

-617 VSVSASA
+617 VSVVASA
-624 TRDGQVVFS
+624 TRDGKVAFA
-633 VTDTGIGIAP
+633 VTDSGIGIAP
-643 DQQARIFE
+643 EQQSRIFE

-672 ISQELARLLGGDITV
+672 ISQELARLLGGDISV

-701 ATRLATAERPALPV
+701 AARLANTERPTA
-715 SVPAAAPARAA
+715 PAAAPVAVPATLAPARPSK
-726 IAPPRPVIAQ
+726 APDMRTSTPS
-736 EAGPAP
+736 G
-742 LATRQAGAT
+742 T
-751 NGKVGSNGRRLILII
+751 GRGLILII
-766 EDDVAFGQIVSDL
+766 EDDIAFGEIVSDL
-779 AEEMGF
+779 AQEMGF
-785 RAKVA
+785 RAQVA
-790 HTASEALTAARA
+790 RTASEALAAARS

-811 VGLPDQSG
+811 IGLPDQSG

-843 DHSRKALSLGAVGYL
+843 DHSHKALSLGAVGYL

-883 QVLVVEDDA
+883 RVLVVEDDA

-897 VRELLAL
+897 VRELLAV
-904 ADVQTIGARSASECV
+904 ADVETIGARSASECL
-919 QALAQHTFDCMV
+919 QALEQHSFDCMV

-940 GFELLERLSEQS
+940 GFELLELLTEKSV
-952 AHALP
+952 HALP
-957 PIIVYTGR
+957 PVIVYTGR
-965 ELSPAEEVRLGRYS
+965 VLSQAEEMRLGRYS

-998 LFLHQVV
+998 LFLHKVV
-1005 SELPE
+1005 SDLPE

-1050 HGCKVSIARNGQE
+1050 HGCKVTIARNGQE
-1063 AIDALHAAAVGPAPI
+1063 AIDTLTNAVDGPAPI

-1097 EIRLDGR
+1097 EIRHDGR
-1104 FARLPIIALTAKAM
+1104 FSKLPIIALTAKAM

-1124 CIQAGASDYI
+1124 CIQAGASDYV

>member
-1 MTPTSQPRL
+1 MPSRSHPRP
-10 ATQNAGAAFRTLWPL
+10 ATRDTGATFRMLWPL
-25 LAVMLFFFGSWYL
+25 VAVMLFFLGSGFL
-38 AGKNIRTISDDNA
+38 AGKNIRTIQHGSA

-57 ETMTALGDVL
+57 ETMNAMGDVL

-81 LTGNDSYLEPYR
+81 LTGDDSYLEPYR
-93 TAMGVA
+93 TALAVA
-99 STRLAAIEKTLA
+99 STRLEAMQRSLA

-120 KQLARKVQDKL
+120 KLLARRVQDKL
-131 DELHETIELRRTQ
+131 DELHQTIELRRTQ
-144 GLEAALSVVNSNR
+144 GFDAALAVVSSNS

-164 IRSRLAAMRAI
+164 IRARLAAMRAI

-180 ARRLAEMQSAYKA
+180 AERLAEMETAYNT
-193 ALTSGAA
+193 ALSSGAA
-200 SAALGIVL
+200 SAVLGTVL
-208 TIFIAFLLRRHSRA
+208 TIFIAFLLRRHTRA

-229 QSGRLEL
+229 QRGRLEL

-242 DLDSGAL
+242 DLDGATL
-249 ARASLAFLARF
+249 ARASLGFLAGF
-260 TGAEAGMLFVPEAAG
+260 TGAQAGKLFVPGALG
-275 FRQIGAVGTASSA
+275 FQQIGAVGTAASLEDTASS
-288 GDGNAEALRVGG
+288 GQPLLGG
-300 SLLGRAVDE
+300 LLGRAVDE
-309 QRVLVV
+309 KRVLLVN
-315 SDVPPGY
+315 DVPPGY

-332 QPRHLVIAPSIHEG
+332 QPRHLVIAPSLHEG
-346 EVSGVIEL
+346 EVTGVIEL
-354 GFFGAVPAEVVE
+354 GFFGTVPPEVIE
-366 LLELASGD
+366 LLELASAD

-380 SAAYRARLSQLLA
+380 SAAYRSRLSELLA
-393 QTQRQSEALQAQ
+393 QTQRQSETLQVQ

-438 QTNNQLSDQSQQ
+438 QTNSQLFEQSQQ
-450 LEDERDKLARAN
+450 LEEERDKLARAN
-462 ATIVA
+462 AGIVA

-493 LNSALILSKLLGD
+493 LNSALILSKLLAD
-506 NRDGNLSEEQV
+506 NRDGNLSTEQV
-517 KFAKTIHASG
+517 KFARTIHASG

-535 DILDL
+535 EILDL

-549 VRAERFGV
+549 VHAERFGV
-557 ERLLSD
+557 EKLLSD
-563 IAALLGPVA
+563 LSALLGPIA
-572 SEKGLSLDVSVAADC
+572 SEKGLSLDVSMSADC
-587 PPVIESDRQRIEQIL
+587 PATIESDRQRIEQIL

-611 FTEVGG
+611 FTEAGSVA
-617 VSVSASA
+617 VSASA
-624 TRDGQVVFS
+624 TRDGKLEFAVR
-633 VTDTGIGIAP
+633 DTGIGIAP
-643 DQQARIFE
+643 EQQARIFE

-687 ESEPGKGSCFRLVV
+687 ESEPGQGSCFRLVV
-701 ATRLATAERPALPV
+701 ATRLAAQPPAAQPVAATPVASPRVARADVPPTPVSPRPAGD
-715 SVPAAAPARAA
+715 
-726 IAPPRPVIAQ
+726 
-736 EAGPAP
+736 AG
-742 LATRQAGAT
+742 TRTAST
-751 NGKVGSNGRRLILII
+751 GRGLILII
-766 EDDVAFGQIVSDL
+766 EDDAAFGEIVSDL
-779 AEEMGF
+779 AQEMGF

-790 HTASEALTAARA
+790 QTAGEALAAARA
-802 ELPHAIVLD
+802 EPPHAIVLD
-811 VGLPDQSG
+811 IGLPDQSG

-835 PIHVVSAM
+835 PIHVVSAT
-843 DHSRKALSLGAVGYL
+843 DHSHKALSLGAVGYL

-875 RRLSQRPR
+875 RRLLQRPR
-883 QVLVVEDDA
+883 RVLVVEDDA

-897 VRELLAL
+897 VRELLAV
-904 ADVQTIGARSASECV
+904 ADVETIGARSASECLQV
-919 QALAQHTFDCMV
+919 LEQHSFDCMV

-940 GFELLERLSEQS
+940 GFELLELLTEKSL
-952 AHALP
+952 HALP
-957 PIIVYTGR
+957 PVIVYTGR
-965 ELSPAEEVRLGRYS
+965 VLSPAEEVRLGRYS

-998 LFLHQVV
+998 LFLHKVV
-1005 SELPE
+1005 SDLPE

-1050 HGCKVSIARNGQE
+1050 HGCKVSIARNGQD
-1063 AIDALHAAAVGPAPI
+1063 AIDALTAAVGGPEPI

-1097 EIRLDGR
+1097 EIRQDGR
-1104 FARLPIIALTAKAM
+1104 FGRLPIIALTAKAM

-1124 CIQAGASDYI
+1124 CIQAGANDYI

>member
-1 MTPTSQPRL
+1 MPSSQARP
-10 ATQNAGAAFRTLWPL
+10 ATRDTGSALRTLWPL
-25 LAVMLFFFGSWYL
+25 LAVMVFFLGSGYL
-38 AGKNIRTISDDNA
+38 AGKNIQTIREGSA

-57 ETMTALGDVL
+57 ETMNAMGDVL

-81 LTGNDSYLEPYR
+81 LTGDESYLEPYR
-93 TAMGVA
+93 TALAVA
-99 STRLAAIEKTLA
+99 STRLEAMESALA
-111 DDPAQGDRL
+111 DDPAQRDRL
-120 KQLARKVQDKL
+120 KLLARRVQDKL

-144 GLEAALSVVNSNR
+144 GFEAALAVVNSNS

-164 IRSRLAAMRAI
+164 IRARLAAMRAI

-180 ARRLAEMQSAYKA
+180 AERLAEMESAYNT
-193 ALTSGAA
+193 ALSSGTA
-200 SAALGIVL
+200 SAVLGTVL
-208 TIFIAFLLRRHSRA
+208 TIFIAFLLRRHTRA

-229 QSGRLEL
+229 QRGRLEL

-242 DLDSGAL
+242 DLDSGTL
-249 ARASLAFLARF
+249 ARTSLGFLARF
-260 TGAEAGMLFVPEAAG
+260 TGAEAGMLFVPEGTG
-275 FRQIGAVGTASSA
+275 FRQIGAVGTASPADAPEA
-288 GDGNAEALRVGG
+288 GEQRGSG

-309 QRVLVV
+309 KRVIVV

-332 QPRHLVIAPSIHEG
+332 QPRHLVIAPSVHEG

-354 GFFGAVPAEVVE
+354 GFFGAVPPEVVE
-366 LLELASGD
+366 LLERASGD

-380 SAAYRARLSQLLA
+380 SAAYRARLSELLA
-393 QTQRQSEALQAQ
+393 KTQRQSETLQVQ

-438 QTNNQLSDQSQQ
+438 QTNNQLFDQSQQ

-462 ATIVA
+462 AAIVA
-467 ESHKV
+467 ESNNV

-506 NRDGNLSEEQV
+506 NREGNLSAEQV
-517 KFAKTIHASG
+517 KFARTIHASG

-535 DILDL
+535 EILDL

-549 VRAERFGV
+549 VHAERFGV
-557 ERLLSD
+557 EKLLTD
-563 IAALLGPVA
+563 ISALLGPVA
-572 SEKGLSLDVSVAADC
+572 NEKGLTFDVSATADC
-587 PPVIESDRQRIEQIL
+587 PSIIESDRQRIEQIL

-617 VSVSASA
+617 VSVVASA
-624 TRDGQVVFS
+624 TRDGKVAFA
-633 VTDTGIGIAP
+633 VTDSGIGIAP
-643 DQQARIFE
+643 EQQARIFE

-672 ISQELARLLGGDITV
+672 ISQELARLLGGDISV

-701 ATRLATAERPALPV
+701 ATTLANVERPAAAAAAPV
-715 SVPAAAPARAA
+715 SVPPTMAAPARPARTQDTRAA
-726 IAPPRPVIAQ
+726 A
-736 EAGPAP
+736 
-742 LATRQAGAT
+742 
-751 NGKVGSNGRRLILII
+751 VGSNGRGLILII
-766 EDDVAFGQIVSDL
+766 EDDLAFGEIVSDL
-779 AEEMGF
+779 AHEMGF
-785 RAKVA
+785 RAQLA
-790 HTASEALTAARA
+790 RTASEALAAART

-811 VGLPDQSG
+811 IGLPDQSG

-843 DHSRKALSLGAVGYL
+843 DHSHKALSLGAVGYL

-883 QVLVVEDDA
+883 RVLVVEDDA

-897 VRELLAL
+897 VRELLAV
-904 ADVQTIGARSASECV
+904 ADVETIGARSASECL
-919 QALAQHTFDCMV
+919 QALEQHSFDCMV

-940 GFELLERLSEQS
+940 GFELLELLTEKSV
-952 AHALP
+952 HALP
-957 PIIVYTGR
+957 PVIVYTGR
-965 ELSPAEEVRLGRYS
+965 VLSQAEEMRLGRYS
-979 SSIIIKGA
+979 STIIIQGA

-998 LFLHQVV
+998 LFLHKVV
-1005 SELPE
+1005 SDLPE

-1050 HGCKVSIARNGQE
+1050 HGCKVTIARNGQE
-1063 AIDALHAAAVGPAPI
+1063 AIDTLTNAVEGPAPI

-1097 EIRLDGR
+1097 EIRQDGR
-1104 FARLPIIALTAKAM
+1104 FSKLPIIALTAKAM

-1124 CIQAGASDYI
+1124 CIQAGASDYV